1 MLGSTHGTL
10 TTDSRRARAIA
21 CGEHPAQAVH
31 GRPAG
36 AGDLDVSGRPLYAAV
51 PDLDRFFRP
60 ESVAVVGASDTE
72 GRPNTG
78 ITRQLLAWS
87 ERVGARLHP
96 VHPTRESVFGIPC
109 APSVAALPEQVD
121 LAVLLLSDPLPVIG
135 ELAEAKVK
143 FAVAFASGF
152 AETGAEGAA
161 AQERLAAAVARADGL
176 RLLGPNTNLNAF
188 ERFREDLDG
197 PAIALITQ
205 SGHQGRPLFSL
216 QELGIRLSHW
226 APTGNEADLETADFI
241 SYFAERPEV
250 GAIAAYVEG
259 LKDGRAFLLAADRA
273 ARRGVPVVA
282 VKVGRTET
290 GARTAASHT
299 GKLTGADAVVD
310 AAMRQYG
317 VIRVD
322 GLDELQDTAT
332 LLARARRHRV
342 PDSSASAPSAP
353 ASSAPGSAMSSPAAS
368 SPAVSRPALPRPEG
382 VVVYSISGGTGAHF
396 ADLATEAGLP
406 LPTLSEAKQA
416 ELHQWIPDYLSVANP
431 VDNGGHPV
439 GDWRGPRILDA
450 ILDDPAV
457 GVLICP
463 ITGPFPP
470 MSDKLAQDL
479 VAAAERTDK
488 LVCVVWG
495 SPVGTEAAYRETLL
509 GSSRV
514 ATFRTFANCITA
526 VRAHLDHTRFTAAY
540 RSPFDE
546 APRSPSPSFRKAQ
559 ALMRPG
565 QQLSEH
571 AAKQL
576 LRAYGI
582 RVPREQLVTSA
593 AAAVRA
599 ASLVGYPVVMKAS
612 GASIAHKTELG
623 LVKIG
628 LTSASQIRD
637 AYRELTD
644 IARYED
650 VSLDGVLVCQ
660 MVERGVEMVVGVTH
674 DDLFGPTV
682 TVGLG
687 GVLVEVL
694 RDSAVRVP
702 PFGEDQA
709 HAMLAELRGRALLGG
724 VRGAP
729 PADVDALVEVVL
741 RVQRMALELGD
752 QIAELDINPLMVL
765 PRGQGAV
772 ALDALAACR

>member
-10 TTDSRRARAIA
+10 TTHSRPARVVA
-21 CGEHPAQAVH
+21 CGEQPPHTVH
-31 GRPAG
+31 GMSEPHSGDGGQGAG
-36 AGDLDVSGRPLYAAV
+36 AVDRDVSGRPLHAPV

-60 ESVAVVGASDTE
+60 GSVAVIGASDSE

-78 ITRQLLAWS
+78 ITRQLIAWA

-96 VHPTRESVFGIPC
+96 VNPGRTEVFGRPC
-109 APSVAALPEQVD
+109 HATVADLPETVD
-121 LAVLLLSDPLPVIG
+121 LAVLLVGDPLPVIE

-152 AETGAEGAA
+152 AETGERGAA
-161 AQERLAAAVARADGL
+161 AQDRLAEAVERSGL

-188 ERFREDLDG
+188 EKFREDLDG

-205 SGHQGRPLFSL
+205 SGHQGRPVFSL

-226 APTGNEADLETADFI
+226 APTGNEADLETADFL
-241 SYFAERPEV
+241 SYFATRPEV

-259 LKDGRAFLLAADRA
+259 LKDGRSFLLAADRA
-273 ARRGVPVVA
+273 ARNKVPVVA

-299 GKLTGADAVVD
+299 GKLTGADGVVD
-310 AAMRQYG
+310 AAMRQFG

-322 GLDELQDTAT
+322 GLDELQDTAA
-332 LLARARRHRV
+332 LLARAKE
-342 PDSSASAPSAP
+342 PTADGIA
-353 ASSAPGSAMSSPAAS
+353 
-368 SPAVSRPALPRPEG
+368 
-382 VVVYSISGGTGAHF
+382 VYSISGGTGAHF
-396 ADLATEAGLP
+396 SDLATAAGLR
-406 LPTLSEAKQA
+406 LPTLGAAKQV
-416 ELHQWIPDYLSVANP
+416 ELHQWIPDYLNVANP
-431 VDNGGHPV
+431 IDNGGHPV
-439 GDWRGPRILDA
+439 GDWRGRKIIDA
-450 ILDDPAV
+450 ILADPSI

-479 VAAAERTDK
+479 VDAAEQTDK

-495 SPVGTEAAYRETLL
+495 SPVGTEDAYRGTLL

-526 VRAHLDHTRFTAAY
+526 VRAYLDHHRFAAGY
-540 RSPFDE
+540 RSPFED
-546 APRSPSPSFRKAQ
+546 APRIPSPSARKAK

-565 QQLSEH
+565 QPLSEH

-612 GASIAHKTELG
+612 GPQLAHKTELG
-623 LVKIG
+623 LVKVQ
-628 LTSASQIRD
+628 LTSASQVRD

-650 VSLDGVLVCQ
+650 VPLDGVLVCQ
-660 MVERGVEMVVGVTH
+660 MIERGVEMVVGITH
-674 DDLFGPTV
+674 DSLFGPTV

-694 RDSAVRVP
+694 QDVAVGIP

-709 HAMLAELRGRALLGG
+709 RAMLDELRGRALLDG

-741 RVQRMALELGD
+741 RVQRMALELDGELS
-752 QIAELDINPLMVL
+752 ELDINPLVVL
-765 PRGQGAV
+765 PRGEGAV
-772 ALDALAACR
+772 ALDALAICP

>member
-1 MLGSTHGTL
+1 MLGSTHGTF
-10 TTDSRRARAIA
+10 TTDPRRAHVVA
-21 CGEHPAQAVH
+21 CSELPPGAVH
-31 GRPAG
+31 GRAVT
-36 AGDLDVSGRPLYAAV
+36 ADDLDVSGRPLYSGV

-60 ESVAVVGASDTE
+60 NSVAVIGASDAE

-78 ITRQLLAWS
+78 ITRQLIAWA

-96 VHPTRESVFGIPC
+96 VHPTRQSVFGIPC
-109 APSVAALPEQVD
+109 FPSVADLPEQVD
-121 LAVLLLSDPLPVIG
+121 LAVLLVGDPLPVI
-135 ELAEAKVK
+135 ERLAEEKVR

-152 AETGAEGAA
+152 AETGEEGAA
-161 AQERLAAAVARADGL
+161 AQARLAAAVQRSGL

-188 ERFREDLDG
+188 EHFREDLEG
-197 PAIALITQ
+197 PAVALITQ
-205 SGHQGRPLFSL
+205 SGHQGRPVFAM
-216 QELGIRLSHW
+216 QELGVRLSHW
-226 APTGNEADLETADFI
+226 APTGNEADLETSDFI

-250 GAIAAYVEG
+250 GAIACYIEG

-299 GKLTGADAVVD
+299 GKLTGADTVVD
-310 AAMRQYG
+310 AAMRQFG

-322 GLDELQDTAT
+322 GLDELQDTAA
-332 LLARARRHRV
+332 LLARART
-342 PDSSASAPSAP
+342 
-353 ASSAPGSAMSSPAAS
+353 
-368 SPAVSRPALPRPEG
+368 PRADG
-382 VVVYSISGGTGAHF
+382 VAVYSISGGTGAHF
-396 ADLATEAGLP
+396 SDLATEAGLS
-406 LPTLSEAKQA
+406 LPTLSAAKQA
-416 ELHQWIPDYLSVANP
+416 ELHQWIPEYLNVANP
-431 VDNGGHPV
+431 IDNGGHPV
-439 GDWRGPRILDA
+439 GDWRGRKIIDA
-450 ILDDPAV
+450 ILDDPQV

-479 VAAAERTDK
+479 VDAAEQTDK

-495 SPVGTEAAYRETLL
+495 SPVGTEDAYRRTLL

-526 VRAHLDHTRFTAAY
+526 VRAHLDHHRFTTGY

-546 APRSPSPSFRKAQ
+546 APRTPSPSFRKAQ

-599 ASLVGYPVVMKAS
+599 AGLVGYPVVMKAS
-612 GASIAHKTELG
+612 GPQLAHKTELG

-628 LTSASQIRD
+628 LTSASQVRD

-650 VSLDGVLVCQ
+650 VPLDGVLVCQ
-660 MVERGVEMVVGVTH
+660 MVEPGVEMVVGVTH
-674 DDLFGPTV
+674 DALFGPTV

-694 RDSAVRVP
+694 RDVAVRVP

-709 HAMLAELRGRALLGG
+709 KAMLSELRGRALLDG
-724 VRGAP
+724 VRGAA

-752 QIAELDINPLMVL
+752 DLAELDINPLMVL

-772 ALDALAACR
+772 ALDALAVCR

>member
-10 TTDSRRARAIA
+10 TTDSRRARIIA
-21 CGEHPAQAVH
+21 CDEQRPGAAVH
-31 GRPAG
+31 GRA
-36 AGDLDVSGRPLYAAV
+36 ADVDDLDVSGRPLHADV

-60 ESVAVVGASDTE
+60 RSVAVIGASDTE

-78 ITRQLLAWS
+78 ITRQLLSWADQ
-87 ERVGARLHP
+87 VGARVHP
-96 VHPTRESVFGIPC
+96 VHPTRPAVFGIPC
-109 APSVAALPEQVD
+109 AASVADLPERVD
-121 LAVLLLSDPLPVIG
+121 LAVLLVADPLPLIA
-135 ELAEAKVK
+135 ELADAKAR

-152 AETGAEGAA
+152 AETGAAGAA
-161 AQERLAAAVARADGL
+161 AQAELAAAVRDSGL

-188 ERFREDLDG
+188 ERFRDDLQG

-205 SGHQGRPLFSL
+205 SGHQGRPVFAL

-226 APTGNEADLETADFI
+226 APTGNEADLESADFI

-250 GAIAAYVEG
+250 GAIACYVEG
-259 LKDGRAFLLAADRA
+259 LKDGRSFLLAADRA
-273 ARRGVPVVA
+273 ARRRVPVVA
-282 VKVGRTET
+282 VKVGRTQA

-299 GKLTGADAVVD
+299 GKLTGADDVVD

-322 GLDELQDTAT
+322 GLDELQDTAA
-332 LLARARRHRV
+332 LLAR
-342 PDSSASAPSAP
+342 
-353 ASSAPGSAMSSPAAS
+353 
-368 SPAVSRPALPRPEG
+368 SRPPRADG
-382 VVVYSISGGTGAHF
+382 VVVYSISGGTGAHV
-396 ADLATEAGLP
+396 ADLAAGAGLH
-406 LPTLSEAKQA
+406 LPELSAGRQA
-416 ELHQWIPDYLSVANP
+416 ELHQWIPEYLSVANP

-439 GDWRGPRILDA
+439 GDERGRKIIDA
-450 ILDDPAV
+450 ILADPEV

-470 MSDKLAQDL
+470 LSDRLVRDL
-479 VAAAERTDK
+479 VDAAETTDK

-495 SPVGTEAAYRETLL
+495 SPVGTEPAYREVLL

-514 ATFRTFANCITA
+514 ATFRTVGNCLTA
-526 VRAHLDHTRFTAAY
+526 VRAYLDHHRFVRAY
-540 RSPFDE
+540 RSPFEE
-546 APRSPSPSFRKAQ
+546 APRSPSPSFRKAR
-559 ALMRPG
+559 ALLRPG

-571 AAKQL
+571 AAQQL

-593 AAAVRA
+593 AGAVRA
-599 ASLVGYPVVMKAS
+599 AGQVGYPVVMKAS
-612 GASIAHKTELG
+612 GTRIAHKTELG
-623 LVKIG
+623 LVRIG
-628 LTSASQIRD
+628 LTSASQVRD

-644 IARYED
+644 TARYED

-694 RDSAVRVP
+694 RDTAVRVP
-702 PFGEDQA
+702 PFGEEQA
-709 HAMLAELRGRALLGG
+709 RDMLGELRGRALLDG
-724 VRGAP
+724 VRGRP
-729 PADVDALVEVVL
+729 PADLDALVEVVL
-741 RVQRMALELGD
+741 RVQRMALELGGEL
-752 QIAELDINPLMVL
+752 AELDINPLMVL
-765 PRGQGAV
+765 PQGQGAV
-772 ALDALAACR
+772 ALDALAVCR

>member
-1 MLGSTHGTL
+1 MLGSTHGTF
-10 TTDSRRARAIA
+10 TTDLRARVVA
-21 CGEHPAQAVH
+21 CGEHPGPATAVVH
-31 GRPAG
+31 GVA
-36 AGDLDVSGRPLYAAV
+36 AVEGDVDVSGRALHTPV

-60 ESVAVVGASDTE
+60 GSVAVVGASDAE

-78 ITRQLLAWS
+78 ITRQLIAWA
-87 ERVGARLHP
+87 ERVGARLVP
-96 VHPTRESVFGIPC
+96 VHPTRTTVFGIDC
-109 APSVAALPEQVD
+109 VPSVGTLPEPVD
-121 LAVLLLSDPLPVIG
+121 LAVLLVADPLPVIE
-135 ELAEAKVK
+135 ELAEAKVR

-152 AETGAEGAA
+152 AETGGEGAA
-161 AQERLAAAVARADGL
+161 AQERLADAVRRSGI

-188 ERFREDLDG
+188 ERFRDDLDG

-205 SGHQGRPLFSL
+205 SGHQGRPVHTL
-216 QELGIRLSHW
+216 QELGVRLSHW

-241 SYFAERPEV
+241 SYFATRPEV
-250 GAIAAYVEG
+250 GAIACYVEG
-259 LKDGRAFLLAADRA
+259 LKDGRSFLLAADRA
-273 ARRGVPVVA
+273 AREGVPVVT

-290 GARTAASHT
+290 GARMAASHT
-299 GKLTGADAVVD
+299 GKLTGADQVVD

-322 GLDELQDTAT
+322 GLDQLQDTAA
-332 LLARARRHRV
+332 LLARARKPV
-342 PDSSASAPSAP
+342 TD
-353 ASSAPGSAMSSPAAS
+353 
-368 SPAVSRPALPRPEG
+368 G

-396 ADLATEAGLP
+396 SDLATAAGLH
-406 LPTLSEAKQA
+406 LPTLPEAKQD
-416 ELHQWIPDYLSVANP
+416 ELHQWIPDYLNVANP

-439 GDWRGPRILDA
+439 GDWRGRKIIDA
-450 ILDDPAV
+450 ILADPAV

-479 VAAAERTDK
+479 VDAAEATDK

-514 ATFRTFANCITA
+514 ATFRTFSNCIGA
-526 VRAHLDHTRFTAAY
+526 VKAYLDHHRFTTAY

-546 APRSPSPSFRKAQ
+546 APRTPSPSFRKAQ

-565 QQLSEH
+565 RQLSEH

-599 ASLVGYPVVMKAS
+599 AGLVGYPVVMKAS
-612 GASIAHKTELG
+612 GAQLAHKTELG
-623 LVKIG
+623 LVKVG
-628 LTSASQIRD
+628 LTSASQVRD

-644 IARYED
+644 IARYEGVD
-650 VSLDGVLVCQ
+650 LDGILVCQ
-660 MVERGVEMVVGVTH
+660 MVGRGIEMVVGVTR
-674 DDLFGPTV
+674 DPLFGPTV

-694 RDSAVRVP
+694 NDAAVRVP
-702 PFGEDQA
+702 PFGEAQA
-709 HAMLAELRGRALLGG
+709 RDMLGELRGQALLKG

-741 RVQRMALELGD
+741 RVQRMALELDGD
-752 QIAELDINPLMVL
+752 LAELDINPLMVL

-772 ALDALAACR
+772 ALDALAVCR

>member
-10 TTDSRRARAIA
+10 TTDSRRARVIA
-21 CGEHPAQAVH
+21 CGEPPAPAVH
-31 GRPAG
+31 GRPADVD
-36 AGDLDVSGRPLYAAV
+36 DLDVSGRPLYADV
-51 PDLDRFFRP
+51 PDLDRLFRP
-60 ESVAVVGASDTE
+60 ESVAVIGASDAE
-72 GRPNTG
+72 GRPHTG
-78 ITRQLLAWS
+78 ITRQLLGWA
-87 ERVGARLHP
+87 ERVGARLYP
-96 VHPTRESVFGIPC
+96 VHPTRASVFGIPC
-109 APSVAALPEQVD
+109 LPSVADLPEQVD
-121 LAVLLLSDPLPVIG
+121 LAALLVADPLPVVE
-135 ELAEAKVK
+135 ELAEAKAR

-152 AETGAEGAA
+152 AETGARGAL
-161 AQERLAAAVARADGL
+161 AQARLSAAVARSGI

-188 ERFREDLDG
+188 ERFRDDLDG

-205 SGHQGRPLFSL
+205 SGHQGRPVFAL

-226 APTGNEADLETADFI
+226 APTGNEADLETADFL
-241 SYFAERPEV
+241 SYFAELPEV
-250 GAIAAYVEG
+250 GAIACYVEG
-259 LKDGRAFLLAADRA
+259 LKDGRSFLLAADRA

-310 AAMRQYG
+310 AAMRQFG

-322 GLDELQDTAT
+322 GLDQLQDTAA
-332 LLARARRHRV
+332 LLARAR
-342 PDSSASAPSAP
+342 APLAD
-353 ASSAPGSAMSSPAAS
+353 
-368 SPAVSRPALPRPEG
+368 G
-382 VVVYSISGGTGAHF
+382 VVVCSISGGTGAHV
-396 ADLATEAGLP
+396 ADLATGAGLR
-406 LPTLSEAKQA
+406 LPVLSDAKQA
-416 ELHQWIPDYLSVANP
+416 ELHQWIPEYLSVANP

-439 GDWRGPRILDA
+439 GDERGRKIIDA
-450 ILDDPAV
+450 LLDDPEV

-470 MSDKLAQDL
+470 LSDRLVQDL
-479 VAAAERTDK
+479 VDAAERTDK

-495 SPVGTEAAYRETLL
+495 SPVGTEPAYREVLL

-514 ATFRTFANCITA
+514 ATFRTVGNCLAA
-526 VRAHLDHTRFTAAY
+526 VRAHLDHHRFVRGY

-546 APRSPSPSFRKAQ
+546 APRATSPSFRKAQ

-565 QQLSEH
+565 RQLSEH

-599 ASLVGYPVVMKAS
+599 AGLVGYPVVMKAS
-612 GASIAHKTELG
+612 GAQIAHKTELG

-628 LTSASQIRD
+628 LTSASQVRD
-637 AYRELTD
+637 AYRELTE

-709 HAMLAELRGRALLGG
+709 RTMLTELRGRALLDG
-724 VRGAP
+724 VRGRP

-741 RVQRMALELGD
+741 RVQRLALELGD
-752 QIAELDINPLMVL
+752 ELAELDINPLMVL

-772 ALDALAACR
+772 ALDALAVCR

>member
-1 MLGSTHGTL
+1 MLGSTHGTF
-10 TTDSRRARAIA
+10 TTGLRARVEA
-21 CGEHPAQAVH
+21 CGESPRTAVH
-31 GRPAG
+31 GHAAAP
-36 AGDLDVSGRPLYAAV
+36 GDRDVSGRALYAEV

-60 ESVAVVGASDTE
+60 RSVAVVGASDAE

-78 ITRQLLAWS
+78 ITRQLLAWA
-87 ERVGARLHP
+87 ERVGAELVP
-96 VHPTRESVFGIPC
+96 VHPTRTSVFGLAC
-109 APSVAALPEQVD
+109 VPSVKELPGPVD
-121 LAVLLLSDPLPVIG
+121 LAVLLVADPLPVVEELG
-135 ELAEAKVK
+135 EAGVR

-152 AETGAEGAA
+152 AETGADGAA
-161 AQERLAAAVARADGL
+161 AQRRLAEAVRRTGV

-188 ERFREDLDG
+188 ERFRDDLDG
-197 PAIALITQ
+197 PAVALITQ
-205 SGHQGRPLFSL
+205 SGHQGRPVFTL
-216 QELGIRLSHW
+216 QELGVRLSHW
-226 APTGNEADLETADFI
+226 APTGNEADLETADFL
-241 SYFAERPEV
+241 SYFATLPEV

-259 LKDGRAFLLAADRA
+259 LKDGRSFLLAADRA
-273 ARRGVPVVA
+273 AREGVPVVA

-299 GKLTGADAVVD
+299 GKLTGADRVVD
-310 AAMRQYG
+310 AAMRQFG

-322 GLDELQDTAT
+322 GLDQLQDTAA
-332 LLARARRHRV
+332 LLARARR
-342 PDSSASAPSAP
+342 PLA
-353 ASSAPGSAMSSPAAS
+353 
-368 SPAVSRPALPRPEG
+368 EG

-396 ADLATEAGLP
+396 ADLATAAGLS
-406 LPTLSEAKQA
+406 LPTLTRAKQD
-416 ELHQWIPDYLSVANP
+416 ELHQWIPEYLRVANP

-439 GDWRGPRILDA
+439 GDWRGRKIIDA
-450 ILDDPAV
+450 ILADPSV

-479 VAAAERTDK
+479 VDAAEATDK

-495 SPVGTEAAYRETLL
+495 SPVGTEDAYRTTLL

-514 ATFRTFANCITA
+514 ATFRTFANCIGA
-526 VRAHLDHTRFTAAY
+526 VKAYLDHHRFTTGY

-546 APRSPSPSFRKAQ
+546 APRTPSPSFRKAQ

-565 QQLSEH
+565 QRLSEH

-599 ASLVGYPVVMKAS
+599 AGLVGYPVVMKAS
-612 GASIAHKTELG
+612 GGQLAHKTELG
-623 LVKIG
+623 LVKVG
-628 LTSASQIRD
+628 LTSASQVRD
-637 AYRELTD
+637 AYRDLTD
-644 IARYED
+644 IARYEGID
-650 VSLDGVLVCQ
+650 LDGVLVCQ
-660 MVERGVEMVVGVTH
+660 MVGKGVEMVVGVTR
-674 DDLFGPTV
+674 DELFGPTV

-694 RDSAVRVP
+694 NDTAVRVP
-702 PFGEDQA
+702 PFGEREA
-709 HAMLAELRGRALLGG
+709 RSMPAELRGRALLDG

-741 RVQRMALELGD
+741 RVQRMALELDGD
-752 QIAELDINPLMVL
+752 LAELDINPLMVL

-772 ALDALAACR
+772 ALDALAVCR

>member
-10 TTDSRRARAIA
+10 TTDFRARVEA
-21 CGEHPAQAVH
+21 CGESPRTAVH
-31 GRPAG
+31 SSAPPSPEDTA
-36 AGDLDVSGRPLYAAV
+36 ALDVSGRPLHADV

-60 ESVAVVGASDTE
+60 ESVAVVGASDAD

-78 ITRQLLAWS
+78 ITRQLIAWAQ
-87 ERVGARLHP
+87 RVGARIHP
-96 VHPTRESVFGIPC
+96 VHPTRESVFGLPC
-109 APSVAALPEQVD
+109 VPSVADLPEQVD
-121 LAVLLLSDPLPVIG
+121 LAVLLVGDPLPVIE
-135 ELAEAKVK
+135 ELAGTKVK

-152 AETGAEGAA
+152 AETGDAGAA
-161 AQERLAAAVARADGL
+161 AQARLTAAVGRSGL

-188 ERFREDLDG
+188 EEFREDLTG

-205 SGHQGRPLFSL
+205 SGHQGRPVYTL

-226 APTGNEADLETADFI
+226 APTGNEADLETSDFI
-241 SYFAERPEV
+241 SYFAEQPEV
-250 GAIAAYVEG
+250 GAIACYVEG
-259 LKDGRAFLLAADRA
+259 LKDGRSFLLAADRA
-273 ARRGVPVVA
+273 ARSGVPVVA

-290 GARTAASHT
+290 GARMAASHT
-299 GKLTGADAVVD
+299 GKLTGADTVVD
-310 AAMRQYG
+310 AAMRQFG

-322 GLDELQDTAT
+322 GLDELQDTAA
-332 LLARARRHRV
+332 LLARARR
-342 PDSSASAPSAP
+342 PQA
-353 ASSAPGSAMSSPAAS
+353 
-368 SPAVSRPALPRPEG
+368 EG

-396 ADLATEAGLP
+396 SDLATEAGLS
-406 LPTLSEAKQA
+406 LPTLDQAKQD
-416 ELHQWIPDYLSVANP
+416 ELHQWIPQYLNVANP

-439 GDWRGPRILDA
+439 GDWRGRKIIDA
-450 ILDDPAV
+450 ILADPSV

-479 VAAAERTDK
+479 VDAAEQSDK
-488 LVCVVWG
+488 LICVIWG
-495 SPVGTEAAYRETLL
+495 SPVGTEDAYRTTLL

-514 ATFRTFANCITA
+514 ATFRTFGNCITA
-526 VRAHLDHTRFTAAY
+526 VRAYLGHHRFTSGY

-546 APRSPSPSFRKAQ
+546 APRTPSPSYRKAQ

-599 ASLVGYPVVMKAS
+599 AGLVGYPVVMKAS
-612 GASIAHKTELG
+612 GPQLGHKTELG

-644 IARYED
+644 IARYEN
-650 VSLDGVLVCQ
+650 VPLDGILVCQ
-660 MVERGVEMVVGVTH
+660 MVERGVEMVVGVTQ

-694 RDSAVRVP
+694 NDAAVRVP

-709 HAMLAELRGRALLGG
+709 RAMLTELRGHALLEG

-729 PADVDALVEVVL
+729 PADVDALVEVIL
-741 RVQRMALELGD
+741 RIQRMALELGD
-752 QIAELDINPLMVL
+752 ELSELDINPLMVL

-772 ALDALAACR
+772 ALDALAICR

>member
-10 TTDSRRARAIA
+10 TTDSRRARVIA
-21 CGEHPAQAVH
+21 CGEQPGPAVH
-31 GRPAG
+31 GRPADV
-36 AGDLDVSGRPLYAAV
+36 GDLDVSGRPLYADV

-60 ESVAVVGASDTE
+60 ESVAVVGASDAE

-78 ITRQLLAWS
+78 ITRQLVEWAG
-87 ERVGARLHP
+87 RVGARLHP
-96 VHPTRESVFGIPC
+96 VHPTRPSVFGIPC
-109 APSVAALPEQVD
+109 LPSVADLPEQVD
-121 LAVLLLSDPLPVIG
+121 LAVLLVSDPVPVI
-135 ELAEAKVK
+135 ERLAEAKVR
-143 FAVAFASGF
+143 FAVVFASGF
-152 AETGAEGAA
+152 AETGADGLAAQDRLTAA
-161 AQERLAAAVARADGL
+161 ARRTGI

-188 ERFREDLDG
+188 ERFRDDLEG

-205 SGHQGRPLFSL
+205 SGHQGRPVFAL
-216 QELGIRLSHW
+216 QELGVRLSHW
-226 APTGNEADLETADFI
+226 APTGNEADLESADFL

-250 GAIAAYVEG
+250 GAVACYLEG
-259 LKDGRAFLLAADRA
+259 LKDGRSFLLAADRA

-299 GKLTGADAVVD
+299 GKLTGADTVVD
-310 AAMRQYG
+310 AAMRQFG

-322 GLDELQDTAT
+322 ALDELQDTAA
-332 LLARARRHRV
+332 LLARAR
-342 PDSSASAPSAP
+342 P
-353 ASSAPGSAMSSPAAS
+353 
-368 SPAVSRPALPRPEG
+368 PRADG

-396 ADLATEAGLP
+396 ADLATEAGLT
-406 LPTLSEAKQA
+406 LPALSAAKQA
-416 ELHQWIPDYLSVANP
+416 ELHQWIPGYLNVANP

-439 GDWRGPRILDA
+439 GDHRGRKIIDA
-450 ILDDPAV
+450 ILDDPSV

-463 ITGPFPP
+463 VTGPFPP
-470 MSDKLAQDL
+470 LSDRLVRDL
-479 VAAAERTDK
+479 VDAAERTDK

-495 SPVGTEAAYRETLL
+495 SPVGTEPAYREVLL

-514 ATFRTFANCITA
+514 ATFRTVGNCITA
-526 VRAHLDHTRFTAAY
+526 VRAYLAHHRFTAGY

-546 APRSPSPSFRKAQ
+546 APRTPSPSFRKAR

-599 ASLVGYPVVMKAS
+599 AGLVGYPVVMKAS
-612 GASIAHKTELG
+612 GARIAHKTELG
-623 LVKIG
+623 LVRIG
-628 LTSASQIRD
+628 LTSASQVRD

-644 IARYED
+644 TARFEG
-650 VSLDGVLVCQ
+650 VALDGVLVCQ
-660 MVERGVEMVVGVTH
+660 MVERGVEMVIGVTH
-674 DDLFGPTV
+674 DELFGPTV

-694 RDSAVRVP
+694 RDVAVRVP
-702 PFGEDQA
+702 PFGEDEA
-709 HAMLAELRGRALLGG
+709 RNLLGDLRGRALLDG
-724 VRGAP
+724 VRGRP
-729 PADVDALVEVVL
+729 PADVEALVEVVL
-741 RVQRMALELGD
+741 RVQRMALELGSD
-752 QIAELDINPLMVL
+752 LAELDINPLVVL
-765 PRGQGAV
+765 ERGQGAV
-772 ALDALAACR
+772 ALDALAVCR

>member
-10 TTDSRRARAIA
+10 TTDFRARVVA
-21 CGEHPAQAVH
+21 CGEQPAPGAVH
-31 GRPAG
+31 GRAAG
-36 AGDLDVSGRPLYAAV
+36 EGDLDVSGRPLYADV

-60 ESVAVVGASDTE
+60 ESVAVVGASDAE

-78 ITRQLLAWS
+78 ITRQLLDWAK
-87 ERVGARLHP
+87 RVGARIHP
-96 VHPTRESVFGIPC
+96 VHPTRDTVFGLPC
-109 APSVAALPEQVD
+109 VASVADLPEQVD
-121 LAVLLLSDPLPVIG
+121 LAVLLVGDPIPVIE
-135 ELAEAKVK
+135 ELAESKVK

-152 AETGAEGAA
+152 AETGEQGAA
-161 AQERLAAAVARADGL
+161 AQERLAAAVKRSGI

-188 ERFREDLDG
+188 ERFRDDLDG

-205 SGHQGRPLFSL
+205 SGHQGRPVFTL
-216 QELGIRLSHW
+216 QELGVRLSHW
-226 APTGNEADLETADFI
+226 APTGNEADLETSDFI

-250 GAIAAYVEG
+250 GAIACYVEG

-273 ARRGVPVVA
+273 ARAGVPVVA
-282 VKVGRTET
+282 VKVGRTEA
-290 GARTAASHT
+290 GARMAASHT
-299 GKLTGADAVVD
+299 GKLTGADDVVD

-322 GLDELQDTAT
+322 GLDQLQDTAA
-332 LLARARRHRV
+332 LLARART
-342 PDSSASAPSAP
+342 
-353 ASSAPGSAMSSPAAS
+353 
-368 SPAVSRPALPRPEG
+368 PRADG

-396 ADLATEAGLP
+396 SDLATAAGLRLPP
-406 LPTLSEAKQA
+406 LSAAKQA
-416 ELHQWIPDYLSVANP
+416 ELHEWIPPYLNVANP

-439 GDWRGPRILDA
+439 GDWRGRKIIDA
-450 ILDDPAV
+450 ILADPSV

-479 VAAAERTDK
+479 VDAAEQTDK

-495 SPVGTEAAYRETLL
+495 SPLGTEAAYRETLL
-509 GSSRV
+509 GSDRV
-514 ATFRTFANCITA
+514 ATFRTFANCIGA
-526 VRAHLDHTRFTAAY
+526 VKAYLSHHRFTTGY

-546 APRSPSPSFRKAQ
+546 APRVPSPSFRKAQ

-599 ASLVGYPVVMKAS
+599 AGLVGYPVVMKAS
-612 GASIAHKTELG
+612 GARLAHKTELG
-623 LVKIG
+623 LVKVG

-644 IARYED
+644 IARYEGVD
-650 VSLDGVLVCQ
+650 LDGILVCQ
-660 MVERGVEMVVGVTH
+660 MVERGVEMVVGVGH
-674 DDLFGPTV
+674 DSLFGPTV

-694 RDSAVRVP
+694 GDAAVRVP
-702 PFGEDQA
+702 PFGEGQA
-709 HAMLAELRGRALLGG
+709 RDMLDELRGRALLDG
-724 VRGAP
+724 VRGGP
-729 PADVDALVEVVL
+729 PLDVDALVEVVL

-752 QIAELDINPLMVL
+752 ELSELDINPIMVL

-772 ALDALAACR
+772 ALDALAICR

>member
-10 TTDSRRARAIA
+10 TTGSRRARVIA
-21 CGEHPAQAVH
+21 CGEQPGPAVH
-31 GRPAG
+31 GHPADEEG
-36 AGDLDVSGRPLYAAV
+36 LDVSGRPLYADV
-51 PDLDRFFRP
+51 PDLERFFRP

-96 VHPTRESVFGIPC
+96 VHPTRADVFGLPC
-109 APSVAALPEQVD
+109 VPSVAELPEQVD
-121 LAVLLLSDPLPVIG
+121 LAVLLVADPLPLI
-135 ELAEAKVK
+135 EQLAEKKVK

-152 AETGAEGAA
+152 AETGPEGAI
-161 AQERLAAAVARADGL
+161 AQGKLTAAVERAGL

-188 ERFREDLDG
+188 EKFRTDLEG

-205 SGHQGRPLFSL
+205 SGHQGRPVFAL
-216 QELGIRLSHW
+216 QELGVRLSHW

-250 GAIAAYVEG
+250 GAIACYVEG

-282 VKVGRTET
+282 VKVGRTEA
-290 GARTAASHT
+290 GSRTAASHT
-299 GKLTGADAVVD
+299 GKLTGADDVVD

-322 GLDELQDTAT
+322 ALDELQDTAT
-332 LLARARRHRV
+332 LLARAKPPLADGV
-342 PDSSASAPSAP
+342 
-353 ASSAPGSAMSSPAAS
+353 
-368 SPAVSRPALPRPEG
+368 AVYA
-382 VVVYSISGGTGAHF
+382 ISGGTGAHV
-396 ADLATEAGLP
+396 ADLATTAGLR
-406 LPTLSEAKQA
+406 LPTLDPAKQA
-416 ELHQWIPDYLSVANP
+416 ELHQWIPEFLSVANP

-439 GDWRGPRILDA
+439 GDHRGRRIIDA
-450 ILDDPAV
+450 ILADPAV
-457 GVLICP
+457 GVLVCP

-470 MSDKLAQDL
+470 LSDRLVADL
-479 VAAAERTDK
+479 VAAAEETDK

-495 SPVGTEAAYRETLL
+495 SPVGTEHAYRDVLL
-509 GSSRV
+509 GSRRV
-514 ATFRTFANCITA
+514 ATFRTVPGCLKA
-526 VRAHLDHTRFTAAY
+526 VKSYLDHHRFTRDY
-540 RSPFDE
+540 RSPFDR
-546 APRSPSPSFRKAQ
+546 APRTPSPSFRKARE
-559 ALMRPG
+559 LMRPG
-565 QQLSEH
+565 EQLSEH

-593 AAAVRA
+593 AGAVRA

-612 GASIAHKTELG
+612 GARIAHKTELG
-623 LVKIG
+623 LVKVG
-628 LTSASQIRD
+628 LTSASQVRD
-637 AYRELTD
+637 SYRELTD

-650 VSLDGVLVCQ
+650 VALDGVLVCQ
-660 MVERGVEMVVGVTH
+660 MVERGVEMVVGISH
-674 DDLFGPTV
+674 DTLFGPTV

-694 RDSAVRVP
+694 HDTAVRVP

-709 HAMLAELRGRALLGG
+709 RDMLENLRGRALLAG
-724 VRGAP
+724 VRGRP
-729 PADVDALVEVVL
+729 PADVDALVETIL
-741 RVQRMALELGD
+741 RVQRMSLELVD
-752 QIAELDINPLMVL
+752 EIAELDINPLVVL

-772 ALDALAACR
+772 ALDALAVCR

>member
-10 TTDSRRARAIA
+10 TTDFRARVHA
-21 CGEHPAQAVH
+21 CGESPRTAVH
-31 GRPAG
+31 STAAPTAQD
-36 AGDLDVSGRPLYAAV
+36 AVAVDVSGRPLHADV

-60 ESVAVVGASDTE
+60 ESVAVVGASDAE

-78 ITRQLLAWS
+78 ITRQLIAWA
-87 ERVGARLHP
+87 ERVGARIHP
-96 VHPTRESVFGIPC
+96 VHPTRPTVFGLPC
-109 APSVAALPEQVD
+109 HASVAELPEQVD
-121 LAVLLLSDPLPVIG
+121 LAVLLVADPLPVIE
-135 ELAEAKVK
+135 ELAETKVK

-152 AETGAEGAA
+152 AETGDAGAA
-161 AQERLAAAVARADGL
+161 AQARLSAAVQRSGL

-188 ERFREDLDG
+188 EQFRDDLDG

-205 SGHQGRPLFSL
+205 SGHQGRPVYTL

-226 APTGNEADLETADFI
+226 APTGNEADLETSDFI
-241 SYFAERPEV
+241 SYFAEQPEV
-250 GAIAAYVEG
+250 GAIACYVEG
-259 LKDGRAFLLAADRA
+259 LKDGRSFLLAADRA
-273 ARRGVPVVA
+273 ARAGVPVVA

-290 GARTAASHT
+290 GARMAASHT
-299 GKLTGADAVVD
+299 GKLTGADTVVD
-310 AAMRQYG
+310 AAMRQFG

-322 GLDELQDTAT
+322 GLDELQDTAA
-332 LLARARRHRV
+332 LLARART
-342 PDSSASAPSAP
+342 PKAD
-353 ASSAPGSAMSSPAAS
+353 
-368 SPAVSRPALPRPEG
+368 G

-396 ADLATEAGLP
+396 SDLATEAGLT
-406 LPTLSEAKQA
+406 LPTLSQAKQD
-416 ELHQWIPDYLSVANP
+416 ELHQWIPEYLNVANP

-439 GDWRGPRILDA
+439 GDWRGRKIIDA
-450 ILDDPAV
+450 ILADPAV

-470 MSDKLAQDL
+470 MSDRLAQDL
-479 VAAAERTDK
+479 VDAAEASDK
-488 LVCVVWG
+488 LICVIWG
-495 SPVGTEAAYRETLL
+495 SPVGTEDAYRRVLL

-514 ATFRTFANCITA
+514 ATFRTFGNCITA
-526 VRAHLDHTRFTAAY
+526 VRAYLGHHRFTAAY
-540 RSPFDE
+540 RSPFED
-546 APRSPSPSFRKAQ
+546 APRTPSPSYRKAQ

-599 ASLVGYPVVMKAS
+599 AGLVGYPVVMKAS
-612 GASIAHKTELG
+612 GPQLAHKTELG

-644 IARYED
+644 IARYEN
-650 VSLDGVLVCQ
+650 VPLDGILVCQ
-660 MVERGVEMVVGVTH
+660 MVERGVEMVVGVTQ

-694 RDSAVRVP
+694 HDAAVRVP

-709 HAMLAELRGRALLGG
+709 RAMLGELRGHALLEG

-741 RVQRMALELGD
+741 RIQRMALELGGSLS
-752 QIAELDINPLMVL
+752 ELDINPLMVL

-772 ALDALAACR
+772 ALDALAICR

>member
-10 TTDSRRARAIA
+10 TTDSRRARVIA
-21 CGEHPAQAVH
+21 CGEQPGPAVH
-31 GRPAG
+31 GRPADVD
-36 AGDLDVSGRPLYAAV
+36 DLDVGGRPLYAGV

-60 ESVAVVGASDTE
+60 ESVAVIGASDAE

-78 ITRQLLAWS
+78 ITRQLMSWAD
-87 ERVGARLHP
+87 RVGARLYP
-96 VHPTRESVFGIPC
+96 VHPTRTTVFDVPC
-109 APSVAALPEQVD
+109 FPSVADLSEQVD
-121 LAVLLLSDPLPVIG
+121 LAVVLVADPLPVI
-135 ELAEAKVK
+135 EQLAEAKVK

-152 AETGAEGAA
+152 AETGEEGAL
-161 AQERLAAAVARADGL
+161 AQQQLAAAVGRSGL

-188 ERFREDLDG
+188 EKFREDLDG

-205 SGHQGRPLFSL
+205 SGHQGRPVFAL

-250 GAIAAYVEG
+250 GAIACYLEG

-273 ARRGVPVVA
+273 ARRKVPVVA

-299 GKLTGADAVVD
+299 GKLTGADTVVD

-317 VIRVD
+317 VLRVD
-322 GLDELQDTAT
+322 GLDELQDTAS
-332 LLARARRHRV
+332 LLARAKPPV
-342 PDSSASAPSAP
+342 AD
-353 ASSAPGSAMSSPAAS
+353 
-368 SPAVSRPALPRPEG
+368 G

-396 ADLATEAGLP
+396 ADLASEAGLH
-406 LPTLSEAKQA
+406 LPQLSTARQS
-416 ELHQWIPDYLSVANP
+416 ELHEWIPPYLSVANP

-439 GDWRGPRILDA
+439 GDWRGRKIIDA
-450 ILDDPAV
+450 ILDDPEV
-457 GVLICP
+457 GVLVCP

-470 MSDKLAQDL
+470 LSDKLVEDL

-495 SPVGTEAAYRETLL
+495 SPVGTEPAYRDVLL

-514 ATFRTFANCITA
+514 ATFRTVGNCITA
-526 VRAHLDHTRFTAAY
+526 LRAYFSHHRFVHAY

-546 APRSPSPSFRKAQ
+546 APRTLSPSFRKAQ

-599 ASLVGYPVVMKAS
+599 AGLVGYPVVMKAS
-612 GASIAHKTELG
+612 GGEIAHKTELG
-623 LVKIG
+623 LVKVG
-628 LTSASQIRD
+628 LTSASQVRD

-650 VSLDGVLVCQ
+650 VTLDGVLVCQ
-660 MVERGVEMVVGVTH
+660 MVERGVEMVVGVTQ

-694 RDSAVRVP
+694 RDVAVRVP

-709 HAMLAELRGRALLGG
+709 ADMLGELRGRPLLDG
-724 VRGAP
+724 VRGRP
-729 PADVDALVEVVL
+729 PADLDALVEVIL

-752 QIAELDINPLMVL
+752 VLSELDINPLMVL

-772 ALDALAACR
+772 ALDALAVCR

>member
-10 TTDSRRARAIA
+10 TTDSRRARVIA
-21 CGEHPAQAVH
+21 CGEQPSPVVH
-31 GRPAG
+31 GRPAEVD
-36 AGDLDVSGRPLYAAV
+36 DLDVSGRPLYAAV

-60 ESVAVVGASDTE
+60 GSMAVIGASDAE

-78 ITRQLLAWS
+78 ITRQLIGWA

-96 VHPTRESVFGIPC
+96 VHPTRRSVFGLPC
-109 APSVAALPEQVD
+109 LPSVADLPEQVD
-121 LAVLLLSDPLPVIG
+121 LAVLLVGDPLPVIG
-135 ELAEAKVK
+135 ELAEAKVR

-161 AQERLAAAVARADGL
+161 AQTRLAAAVRGSGL

-188 ERFREDLDG
+188 ENFRDDLDG

-205 SGHQGRPLFSL
+205 SGHQGRPVFAM
-216 QELGIRLSHW
+216 QQLGVRISHW

-241 SYFAERPEV
+241 SYFSERPEV
-250 GAIAAYVEG
+250 GAIACYVEG
-259 LKDGRAFLLAADRA
+259 LKDGRSFLLAADRA
-273 ARRGVPVVA
+273 ARRKVPVVA

-299 GKLTGADAVVD
+299 GKLTGADTVVD
-310 AAMRQYG
+310 AAMRQFG

-322 GLDELQDTAT
+322 GLDELQDTAA
-332 LLARARRHRV
+332 LLARAR
-342 PDSSASAPSAP
+342 PPQAD
-353 ASSAPGSAMSSPAAS
+353 
-368 SPAVSRPALPRPEG
+368 G

-396 ADLATEAGLP
+396 ADLATEAGLD
-406 LPTLSEAKQA
+406 LPVLSEAKQA
-416 ELHQWIPDYLSVANP
+416 ELHTWIPEYLNVANP

-439 GDWRGPRILDA
+439 GDWRGRKIIDA
-450 ILDDPAV
+450 ILADPAV
-457 GVLICP
+457 GVLVCP

-479 VAAAERTDK
+479 VDAAEQTDK

-526 VRAHLDHTRFTAAY
+526 VRAHLDHARFTAAY

-546 APRSPSPSFRKAQ
+546 APRTPSPSFRKAQ

-571 AAKQL
+571 GAKQL

-599 ASLVGYPVVMKAS
+599 ASQVGYPVVMKAS
-612 GASIAHKTELG
+612 GAQIAHKTELG

-628 LTSASQIRD
+628 LTSASQVRD

-644 IARYED
+644 IARYEGI
-650 VSLDGVLVCQ
+650 SLDGVLVCQ

-674 DDLFGPTV
+674 DQLFGPTV

-694 RDSAVRVP
+694 RDTAVRVP
-702 PFGEDQA
+702 PFGDDQA
-709 HAMLAELRGRALLGG
+709 RAMLSELRGRALLDG
-724 VRGAP
+724 VRGGP
-729 PADVDALVEVVL
+729 PVDVDALVEVVI

-752 QIAELDINPLMVL
+752 EISELDINPLMVL

-772 ALDALAACR
+772 ALDALVMCR

>member
-1 MLGSTHGTL
+1 MLGSTYGTL
-10 TTDSRRARAIA
+10 TTDSRRARVIA
-21 CGEHPAQAVH
+21 CGEQPGPAVH
-31 GRPAG
+31 GRAG
-36 AGDLDVSGRPLYAAV
+36 TEELDVSGRPLHSDV

-60 ESVAVVGASDTE
+60 ESVAVVGASDAE

-78 ITRQLLAWS
+78 ITRQLMGWA
-87 ERVGARLHP
+87 ERVGARLYP
-96 VHPTRESVFGIPC
+96 VHPTRETVFGLPC
-109 APSVAALPEQVD
+109 SPSIAELPEQVD
-121 LAVLLLSDPLPVIG
+121 LAVLLVADPLPVI
-135 ELAEAKVK
+135 EQLADTKVK

-152 AETGAEGAA
+152 AETGDEGAA
-161 AQERLAAAVARADGL
+161 AQARLSAAVERSGL

-188 ERFREDLDG
+188 ERFREDLEG

-205 SGHQGRPLFSL
+205 SGHQGRPVFSL

-241 SYFAERPEV
+241 SYFAQRPEV
-250 GAIAAYVEG
+250 GAIACYVEG
-259 LKDGRAFLLAADRA
+259 LKDGRSFLLAADRA
-273 ARRGVPVVA
+273 AREGVPVVA

-299 GKLTGADAVVD
+299 GKLTGADTVVD
-310 AAMRQYG
+310 AAMRQFG

-322 GLDELQDTAT
+322 GLDELQDTSA
-332 LLARARRHRV
+332 LLARAK
-342 PDSSASAPSAP
+342 PPQAD
-353 ASSAPGSAMSSPAAS
+353 
-368 SPAVSRPALPRPEG
+368 G

-396 ADLATEAGLP
+396 SDLATEAGLQ
-406 LPTLSEAKQA
+406 LPTLPQEKQE

-439 GDWRGPRILDA
+439 GDWRGRKIIDA
-450 ILDDPAV
+450 ILADPSV

-479 VAAAERTDK
+479 VDAAEQTDK

-495 SPVGTEAAYRETLL
+495 SPVGTEDAYRTTLL

-526 VRAHLDHTRFTAAY
+526 VRAYLDHHRFTASY
-540 RSPFDE
+540 VSPFDE
-546 APRSPSPSFRKAQ
+546 APRTPSPSFRKAQ

-565 QQLSEH
+565 HQLSEH

-612 GASIAHKTELG
+612 APQLAHKSEFG
-623 LVKIG
+623 LVKVG
-628 LTSASQIRD
+628 LTSASQVRD

-644 IARYED
+644 IARYEGIE
-650 VSLDGVLVCQ
+650 LDGVLVCQ

-694 RDSAVRVP
+694 RDTAVAVP
-702 PFGEDQA
+702 PFGESQARAVLDQ
-709 HAMLAELRGRALLGG
+709 LRGRALLDG

-729 PADVDALVEVVL
+729 PVDIDALVEVIL

-752 QIAELDINPLMVL
+752 DLAELDINPLMVL

-772 ALDALAACR
+772 ALDALAVCH

>member
-10 TTDSRRARAIA
+10 TTDFRARVVA
-21 CGEHPAQAVH
+21 CGEEPHAAVH
-31 GRPAG
+31 SMA
-36 AGDLDVSGRPLYAAV
+36 AAAAEGDLDVSGRPLHAPV

-60 ESVAVVGASDTE
+60 ESVAVIGASDTE

-78 ITRQLLAWS
+78 ITRQLIAWA
-87 ERVGARLHP
+87 ERVGARLYP
-96 VHPTRESVFGIPC
+96 VHPTRESVFGRPC
-109 APSVAALPEQVD
+109 SPSVAALPEQVD
-121 LAVLLLSDPLPVIG
+121 LAVLLVGDPLPVIE
-135 ELAEAKVK
+135 ELAQAKVK

-161 AQERLAAAVARADGL
+161 AQARLAAAVERSGL

-188 ERFREDLDG
+188 EEFRDDLDG

-205 SGHQGRPLFSL
+205 SGHQGRPVYTL
-216 QELGIRLSHW
+216 QELGVRLSHW

-241 SYFAERPEV
+241 AYFSQRPEV
-250 GAIAAYVEG
+250 GAIACYVEG
-259 LKDGRAFLLAADRA
+259 LKDGRSFLLAADRA
-273 ARRGVPVVA
+273 ARAGVPVVA

-290 GARTAASHT
+290 GARMAASHT
-299 GKLTGADAVVD
+299 GKLTGADQVVD
-310 AAMRQYG
+310 AAMRQFG

-322 GLDELQDTAT
+322 GLDELQDTAA
-332 LLARARRHRV
+332 LLARARK
-342 PDSSASAPSAP
+342 PLAD
-353 ASSAPGSAMSSPAAS
+353 
-368 SPAVSRPALPRPEG
+368 G

-396 ADLATEAGLP
+396 SDLATGAGLK
-406 LPTLSEAKQA
+406 LPVLSEEKQA
-416 ELHQWIPDYLSVANP
+416 ELHTWIPGYLNVANP

-439 GDWRGPRILDA
+439 GDWRGRKIIDA
-450 ILDDPAV
+450 ILADPGV

-470 MSDKLAQDL
+470 MSDRLAQDL
-479 VAAAERTDK
+479 VDAAEATDK

-495 SPVGTEAAYRETLL
+495 SPVGTEAAYRTTLL

-514 ATFRTFANCITA
+514 ATFRTFGNCITA
-526 VRAHLDHTRFTAAY
+526 VKAYLEHHRFAASY

-546 APRSPSPSFRKAQ
+546 APRTPSPSFRKAQ

-565 QQLSEH
+565 HQLSEH

-599 ASLVGYPVVMKAS
+599 AGLVGYPVVMKAS
-612 GASIAHKTELG
+612 GAQLGHKTELG
-623 LVKIG
+623 LVKVG
-628 LTSASQIRD
+628 LTSASQVRD

-650 VSLDGVLVCQ
+650 VELDGILVCQ
-660 MVERGVEMVVGVTH
+660 MIERGVEMMVGVTQ
-674 DDLFGPTV
+674 DALFGPTV

-694 RDSAVRVP
+694 HDAAVRVP

-709 HAMLAELRGRALLGG
+709 RAMLGELRGRALLEG
-724 VRGAP
+724 VRGGP
-729 PADVDALVEVVL
+729 PVDVDSLVEVVL

-752 QIAELDINPLMVL
+752 DLCELDINPLMVL
-765 PRGQGAV
+765 GRGQGAV
-772 ALDALAACR
+772 ALDALAVCR

>member
-21 CGEHPAQAVH
+21 CGERPGPAVH
-31 GRPAG
+31 GRPAQE
-36 AGDLDVSGRPLYAAV
+36 GDLDVSGRPLHADV
-51 PDLDRFFRP
+51 PDLDHFFRP
-60 ESVAVVGASDTE
+60 RSVAVIGASDAE
-72 GRPNTG
+72 GRPHTG
-78 ITRQLLAWS
+78 VTRQLADWAD
-87 ERVGARLHP
+87 RVGARLYP
-96 VHPTRESVFGIPC
+96 VHPSRPSVFGLPC
-109 APSVAALPEQVD
+109 SPSVADLPEQVD
-121 LAVLLLSDPLPVIG
+121 LAVVLVGDPLPVLE
-135 ELAEAKVK
+135 ELAEAKAR
-143 FAVAFASGF
+143 FAVVFASGF
-152 AETGAEGAA
+152 AETGPEGEA
-161 AQERLAAAVARADGL
+161 AQRRLAAAVERSGL

-188 ERFREDLDG
+188 EHFREDLDG

-205 SGHQGRPLFSL
+205 SGHQGRPVFAL

-226 APTGNEADLETADFI
+226 APTGNEADLETADFL
-241 SYFAERPEV
+241 SYFAEQPGI
-250 GAIAAYVEG
+250 GAIACYLEG
-259 LKDGRAFLLAADRA
+259 LKDGRSFLLAADRA

-299 GKLTGADAVVD
+299 GKLTGADTVVD
-310 AAMRQYG
+310 AALRQFG

-322 GLDELQDTAT
+322 GLDELQDTAA
-332 LLARARRHRV
+332 LLARA
-342 PDSSASAPSAP
+342 
-353 ASSAPGSAMSSPAAS
+353 
-368 SPAVSRPALPRPEG
+368 PRPPRSDG
-382 VVVYSISGGTGAHF
+382 VAVYSISGGTGAHV
-396 ADLATEAGLP
+396 ADLATEAGLR
-406 LPTLSEAKQA
+406 LPPLSEAKQT
-416 ELHQWIPDYLSVANP
+416 ELHQWIPEYLNVANP

-439 GDWRGPRILDA
+439 GDQRGRKIIDA
-450 ILDDPAV
+450 LLADPEI

-470 MSDKLAQDL
+470 LSDRLVRDL
-479 VAAAERTDK
+479 VDAAEHTDK

-495 SPVGTEAAYRETLL
+495 SPVGTEPAYREVLL

-514 ATFRTFANCITA
+514 ATFRTVGNCLTA
-526 VRAHLDHTRFTAAY
+526 VRAYLAHHRFTTAY

-546 APRSPSPSFRKAQ
+546 APRTPSPSYRKAQ
-559 ALMRPG
+559 ALMHPG
-565 QQLSEH
+565 EQLSEH

-599 ASLVGYPVVMKAS
+599 AGLVGYPVVMKAS
-612 GASIAHKTELG
+612 GARIAHKTELG
-623 LVKIG
+623 LVKIS
-628 LTSASQIRD
+628 LTSASQVRD

-660 MVERGVEMVVGVTH
+660 MVEQGVEMVVGVTH

-694 RDSAVRVP
+694 RDTAVAVP
-702 PFGEDQA
+702 PFGEEQA
-709 HAMLAELRGRALLGG
+709 RDMLAGLRGRALLDG
-724 VRGAP
+724 VRGRP
-729 PADVDALVEVVL
+729 PADLDALVEVVL

-752 QIAELDINPLMVL
+752 QLAELDINPLMVL
-765 PRGQGAV
+765 PQGQGAV
-772 ALDALAACR
+772 ALDALAVCR

>member
-10 TTDSRRARAIA
+10 TTDSRRARVIA
-21 CGEHPAQAVH
+21 CGEQPSPVVH
-31 GRPAG
+31 GRPAEVH
-36 AGDLDVSGRPLYAAV
+36 DLDVSGRPLYAGV

-60 ESVAVVGASDTE
+60 ESVAVIGASDAE

-78 ITRQLLAWS
+78 ITRQLIAWA

-96 VHPTRESVFGIPC
+96 VHPTRQSVFGIPC
-109 APSVAALPEQVD
+109 LPSISDLPEQVD
-121 LAVLLLSDPLPVIG
+121 LAVLLVGDPLPVI
-135 ELAEAKVK
+135 EKLAEAKVK

-152 AETGAEGAA
+152 AETGAEGAL
-161 AQERLAAAVARADGL
+161 AQARLATAVAGSGL

-188 ERFREDLDG
+188 EKFRDDLDG

-205 SGHQGRPLFSL
+205 SGHQGRPVFAM
-216 QELGIRLSHW
+216 QELGVRLSHW

-241 SYFAERPEV
+241 SYFSERPEV
-250 GAIAAYVEG
+250 GAIACYVEG
-259 LKDGRAFLLAADRA
+259 LKDGRSFLLAADRA

-299 GKLTGADAVVD
+299 GKLTGADTVVD
-310 AAMRQYG
+310 AAMRQFG

-322 GLDELQDTAT
+322 GLDELQDTAA
-332 LLARARRHRV
+332 LLARAR
-342 PDSSASAPSAP
+342 APQAD
-353 ASSAPGSAMSSPAAS
+353 
-368 SPAVSRPALPRPEG
+368 G

-396 ADLATEAGLP
+396 ADLASGAGLS
-406 LPTLSEAKQA
+406 LPTLSPDKQA
-416 ELHQWIPDYLSVANP
+416 ELHEWIPEYLNVANP

-439 GDWRGPRILDA
+439 GDWRGRKIIDA
-450 ILDDPAV
+450 ILADPSV

-479 VAAAERTDK
+479 VDAAEQTDK

-526 VRAHLDHTRFTAAY
+526 VRAYLDHHRFAASY

-546 APRSPSPSFRKAQ
+546 APRTPSPSFRKAQ

-599 ASLVGYPVVMKAS
+599 ASLIGYPLVMKAS
-612 GASIAHKTELG
+612 GAQIAHKTELG
-623 LVKIG
+623 LVKLP
-628 LTSASQIRD
+628 LTSASQVRD

-644 IARYED
+644 IARYEGI
-650 VSLDGVLVCQ
+650 SLDGVLVCQ

-674 DDLFGPTV
+674 DELFGPTV

-694 RDSAVRVP
+694 RDTAVRVP
-702 PFGEDQA
+702 PFGDDQA
-709 HAMLAELRGRALLGG
+709 RAMLAELRGRALLDG

-729 PADVDALVEVVL
+729 PVDIDALVEVVI

-752 QIAELDINPLMVL
+752 DISELDINPLMVL
-765 PRGQGAV
+765 GRGQGAV
-772 ALDALAACR
+772 ALDALVMCR

>member
-10 TTDSRRARAIA
+10 TTDSRRARVIA
-21 CGEHPAQAVH
+21 CGEQPSPVVH
-31 GRPAG
+31 GRPAE
-36 AGDLDVSGRPLYAAV
+36 ADDLDVSGRPLYAGV

-60 ESVAVVGASDTE
+60 GSVAVIGASDTE

-78 ITRQLLAWS
+78 ITRQLLTWA

-96 VHPTRESVFGIPC
+96 VHPTRQSVFGIPC
-109 APSVAALPEQVD
+109 SPSVADLSEPVD
-121 LAVLLLSDPLPVIG
+121 LAVLLVADPLPVI
-135 ELAEAKVK
+135 EQLAEAKVK

-152 AETGAEGAA
+152 AETGEAGAA
-161 AQERLAAAVARADGL
+161 AQARLASAVGRSGL

-188 ERFREDLDG
+188 EKFREDLDG

-205 SGHQGRPLFSL
+205 SGHQGRPVFTM
-216 QELGIRLSHW
+216 QELGVRLSHW

-250 GAIAAYVEG
+250 GAIACYIEG
-259 LKDGRAFLLAADRA
+259 LKDGRSFLLAADRA

-322 GLDELQDTAT
+322 GLDELQDTAA
-332 LLARARRHRV
+332 LLARAR
-342 PDSSASAPSAP
+342 APQAD
-353 ASSAPGSAMSSPAAS
+353 
-368 SPAVSRPALPRPEG
+368 G
-382 VVVYSISGGTGAHF
+382 VVVYAISGGTGAHF
-396 ADLATEAGLP
+396 ADLASEAGLH
-406 LPTLSEAKQA
+406 LPALSDTKQA
-416 ELHQWIPDYLSVANP
+416 ELHQWIPEYLNGTNP

-439 GDWRGPRILDA
+439 GDWRGRKIIDA
-450 ILDDPAV
+450 ILADPAV

-479 VAAAERTDK
+479 VDAAEETDK

-526 VRAHLDHTRFTAAY
+526 VRAHLDHARFTASY

-546 APRSPSPSFRKAQ
+546 APRTPSPSFRKAQ

-576 LRAYGI
+576 LRAYGV

-612 GASIAHKTELG
+612 GAQIAHKTELG

-628 LTSASQIRD
+628 LTSASQVRD

-644 IARYED
+644 IARYEGI
-650 VSLDGVLVCQ
+650 SLDGVLVCQ
-660 MVERGVEMVVGVTH
+660 MVERGVELVVGVTH
-674 DDLFGPTV
+674 DQLFGPTV

-694 RDSAVRVP
+694 RDVAVRVP

-709 HAMLAELRGRALLGG
+709 RAMLGELRGRALLDG
-724 VRGAP
+724 VRGGP
-729 PADVDALVEVVL
+729 PVDVDALVEVVI

-752 QIAELDINPLMVL
+752 DLAELDINPLMVL

-772 ALDALAACR
+772 ALDALAVCR

>member
-10 TTDSRRARAIA
+10 TTHSRPARVVA
-21 CGEHPAQAVH
+21 CGEHPPHTVH
-31 GRPAG
+31 GISEPDGADGPRHLNGGGGAAG
-36 AGDLDVSGRPLYAAV
+36 SAGNDLDVSGRPLHAPV

-60 ESVAVVGASDTE
+60 ESVAVVGASDRE

-78 ITRQLLAWS
+78 ITRQLVAWA

-96 VHPTRESVFGIPC
+96 VNPGRERVFGLAC
-109 APSVAALPEQVD
+109 HPSVAALPETVD
-121 LAVLLLSDPLPVIG
+121 LAVLLVGDPLPVID
-135 ELAEAKVK
+135 ELDRAKVK

-152 AETGAEGAA
+152 AETGQDGAA
-161 AQERLAAAVARADGL
+161 AQARLAEAVARSGL

-188 ERFREDLDG
+188 ERFRDDLEG

-205 SGHQGRPLFSL
+205 SGHQGRPVFTL
-216 QELGIRLSHW
+216 QELGVRLSHW
-226 APTGNEADLETADFI
+226 APTGNEADLETADFL
-241 SYFAERPEV
+241 SYFASRPEV

-259 LKDGRAFLLAADRA
+259 LKDGRSFLLAADRA
-273 ARRGVPVVA
+273 ARNRVPVVV

-299 GKLTGADAVVD
+299 GKLTGADEVVD
-310 AAMRQYG
+310 AALRQFG

-322 GLDELQDTAT
+322 GLDELQDTAA
-332 LLARARRHRV
+332 LLARARK
-342 PDSSASAPSAP
+342 PLA
-353 ASSAPGSAMSSPAAS
+353 
-368 SPAVSRPALPRPEG
+368 EG
-382 VVVYSISGGTGAHF
+382 VAVYSISGGTGAHF
-396 ADLATEAGLP
+396 ADLATAAGLT
-406 LPTLSEAKQA
+406 LPTLSDAKQA
-416 ELHQWIPDYLSVANP
+416 ELHQWIPDYLRVANP
-431 VDNGGHPV
+431 IDNGGHPV
-439 GDWRGPRILDA
+439 GDWRGRKIIDA
-450 ILDDPAV
+450 LLADPAV

-479 VAAAERTDK
+479 VDAAERTDK

-495 SPVGTEAAYRETLL
+495 SPVGTEDAYRRTLL

-526 VRAHLDHTRFTAAY
+526 VRAYLDHHRFTADY
-540 RSPFDE
+540 RSPFAD
-546 APRSPSPSFRKAQ
+546 APRAASPAVRKARLLLQ
-559 ALMRPG
+559 PG

-571 AAKQL
+571 GAKQL

-599 ASLVGYPVVMKAS
+599 ASQVGYPVVMKGS
-612 GASIAHKTELG
+612 GPQLAHKTELG
-623 LVKIG
+623 LVKVG
-628 LTSASQIRD
+628 LTSASQVRD

-650 VSLDGVLVCQ
+650 QPLDGVLVCQ
-660 MVERGVEMVVGVTH
+660 MVEQGVEMVVGVTP
-674 DDLFGPTV
+674 DPLFGPTV
-682 TVGLG
+682 SVGLG

-694 RDSAVRVP
+694 HDIVVGVP
-702 PFGEDQA
+702 PFGEDRA
-709 HAMLAELRGRALLGG
+709 RAMLRELRGHALLEG
-724 VRGAP
+724 VRGMP
-729 PADVDALVEVVL
+729 PADTDALVETVL
-741 RVQRMALELGD
+741 RVQRMALELDGEL
-752 QIAELDINPLMVL
+752 AELDLNPLVVL

-772 ALDALAACR
+772 ALDALAICH

>member
-10 TTDSRRARAIA
+10 TTDFRARVEA
-21 CGEHPAQAVH
+21 CGETPRTAVH
-31 GRPAG
+31 SSAAPSADD
-36 AGDLDVSGRPLYAAV
+36 AIPVDVSGRPLHADV

-60 ESVAVVGASDTE
+60 ESVAVIGASDAD

-78 ITRQLLAWS
+78 ITRQLIAWA
-87 ERVGARLHP
+87 ERVGARIHP
-96 VHPTRESVFGIPC
+96 VHPTRATVFGLAC
-109 APSVAALPEQVD
+109 HASVADLPEQVD
-121 LAVLLLSDPLPVIG
+121 LAVLLVSDPLPVIE
-135 ELAEAKVK
+135 ELADTKVK

-152 AETGAEGAA
+152 AETGDAGAA
-161 AQERLAAAVARADGL
+161 AQERLAAAVERSGL

-188 ERFREDLDG
+188 EEFRDDLDG

-205 SGHQGRPLFSL
+205 SGHQGRPVYTL

-226 APTGNEADLETADFI
+226 APTGNEADLETSDFI
-241 SYFAERPEV
+241 SYFAEQPEV
-250 GAIAAYVEG
+250 GAIACYVEG
-259 LKDGRAFLLAADRA
+259 LKDGRSFLLAADRA
-273 ARRGVPVVA
+273 ARNGVPVVA

-290 GARTAASHT
+290 GARMAASHT
-299 GKLTGADAVVD
+299 GKLTGADTVVD
-310 AAMRQYG
+310 AAMRQFG

-322 GLDELQDTAT
+322 GLDELQDTAA
-332 LLARARRHRV
+332 LLARARR
-342 PDSSASAPSAP
+342 
-353 ASSAPGSAMSSPAAS
+353 
-368 SPAVSRPALPRPEG
+368 PRADG

-396 ADLATEAGLP
+396 SDLATEAGLT
-406 LPTLSEAKQA
+406 LPTLSQAKQD
-416 ELHQWIPDYLSVANP
+416 ELHQWIPPYLNVANP

-439 GDWRGPRILDA
+439 GDWRGRKIIDA
-450 ILDDPAV
+450 ILADPEV

-470 MSDKLAQDL
+470 MSDRLAQDL
-479 VAAAERTDK
+479 ADAAERTDK
-488 LVCVVWG
+488 LICVIWG
-495 SPVGTEAAYRETLL
+495 SPVGTEDAYRTTLL

-514 ATFRTFANCITA
+514 ATFRTFGNCITA
-526 VRAHLDHTRFTAAY
+526 VRAYLGHHRFTTGY
-540 RSPFDE
+540 RSPFDD
-546 APRSPSPSFRKAQ
+546 APRTPSPSYRKAQ

-599 ASLVGYPVVMKAS
+599 AGLVGYPVVMKAS
-612 GASIAHKTELG
+612 GPQLGHKTELG

-644 IARYED
+644 IARYEN
-650 VSLDGVLVCQ
+650 VPLDGILVCQ
-660 MVERGVEMVVGVTH
+660 MVERGVEMVVGITQ

-694 RDSAVRVP
+694 HDAAVRVP

-709 HAMLAELRGRALLGG
+709 RAMLTELRGHALLEG

-729 PADVDALVEVVL
+729 PADVDALVEVIL
-741 RVQRMALELGD
+741 RIQRMALEFGGELS
-752 QIAELDINPLMVL
+752 ELDINPLMVL

-772 ALDALAACR
+772 ALDALAICR

>member
-10 TTDSRRARAIA
+10 TTDFRARVVA
-21 CGEHPAQAVH
+21 CGEEPHAAVH
-31 GRPAG
+31 SMA
-36 AGDLDVSGRPLYAAV
+36 AAAAEGDLDVSGRPLHAPV

-60 ESVAVVGASDTE
+60 ESVAVIGASDTE

-78 ITRQLLAWS
+78 ITRQLIAWS
-87 ERVGARLHP
+87 ERVGARLYP
-96 VHPTRESVFGIPC
+96 VHPTRETVFGRAC
-109 APSVAALPEQVD
+109 APSVADLPEQVD
-121 LAVLLLSDPLPVIG
+121 LAVLLVGDPLPVIE
-135 ELAEAKVK
+135 ELAQAKVK

-161 AQERLAAAVARADGL
+161 AQARLAAAVERSGL

-188 ERFREDLDG
+188 EEFRDDLDG

-205 SGHQGRPLFSL
+205 SGHQGRPVYTL
-216 QELGIRLSHW
+216 QELGVRLSHW

-241 SYFAERPEV
+241 AYFSQRPEV
-250 GAIAAYVEG
+250 GAIACYVEG
-259 LKDGRAFLLAADRA
+259 LKDGRSFLLAADRA
-273 ARRGVPVVA
+273 ARAGVPVVA

-290 GARTAASHT
+290 GARMAASHT
-299 GKLTGADAVVD
+299 GKLTGADQVVD
-310 AAMRQYG
+310 AAMRQFG

-322 GLDELQDTAT
+322 GLDELQDTAA
-332 LLARARRHRV
+332 LLARARK
-342 PDSSASAPSAP
+342 PLAD
-353 ASSAPGSAMSSPAAS
+353 
-368 SPAVSRPALPRPEG
+368 G

-396 ADLATEAGLP
+396 SDLATGAGLS
-406 LPTLSEAKQA
+406 LPVLSEDKQA
-416 ELHQWIPDYLSVANP
+416 ELHTWIPGYLNVANP

-439 GDWRGPRILDA
+439 GDWRGRKIIDA
-450 ILDDPAV
+450 ILADPEV

-479 VAAAERTDK
+479 VDAAEATDK

-495 SPVGTEAAYRETLL
+495 SPVGTEDAYRTTLL

-514 ATFRTFANCITA
+514 ATFRTFGNCITA
-526 VRAHLDHTRFTAAY
+526 VKAYLDHHHFAASY

-546 APRSPSPSFRKAQ
+546 APRTPSPSFRKAQ

-565 QQLSEH
+565 HQLSEH

-599 ASLVGYPVVMKAS
+599 AGLVGYPVVMKAS
-612 GASIAHKTELG
+612 GARLAHKTELG
-623 LVKIG
+623 LVKVG
-628 LTSASQIRD
+628 LTSASQVRD

-650 VSLDGVLVCQ
+650 IELDGILVCQ
-660 MVERGVEMVVGVTH
+660 MVERGVEMMVGVTQ
-674 DDLFGPTV
+674 DALFGPTV

-694 RDSAVRVP
+694 HDAAVRVP

-709 HAMLAELRGRALLGG
+709 RAMLGELRGRALLEG
-724 VRGAP
+724 VRGGP
-729 PADVDALVEVVL
+729 PVDVDALVEVVL

-752 QIAELDINPLMVL
+752 DLSELDINPLMVL
-765 PRGQGAV
+765 GRGQGAV
-772 ALDALAACR
+772 ALDALAVCR

>member
-10 TTDSRRARAIA
+10 TTDSRRARVIA
-21 CGEHPAQAVH
+21 CGEQPSPVVH
-31 GRPAG
+31 GRPADVD
-36 AGDLDVSGRPLYAAV
+36 DLDVSGRPLYAGV

-60 ESVAVVGASDTE
+60 ESLAVIGASDAE

-78 ITRQLLAWS
+78 ITRQLLAWA

-96 VHPTRESVFGIPC
+96 VHPTREAVFGIPC
-109 APSVAALPEQVD
+109 FPSVADLPEQVD
-121 LAVLLLSDPLPVIG
+121 LAVLLVADPLPVV
-135 ELAEAKVK
+135 EQLAEAKVK

-152 AETGAEGAA
+152 AETGEAGAE
-161 AQERLAAAVARADGL
+161 AQARLTAAVRRGGL

-188 ERFREDLDG
+188 ENFREDLDG

-205 SGHQGRPLFSL
+205 SGHQGRPVFAL

-241 SYFAERPEV
+241 SYFSERPEV
-250 GAIAAYVEG
+250 GAIACYVEG
-259 LKDGRAFLLAADRA
+259 LKDGRSFLLAADRA

-299 GKLTGADAVVD
+299 GKLTGADTVVD

-322 GLDELQDTAT
+322 GLDQLQDTSA
-332 LLARARRHRV
+332 LLARARRPV
-342 PDSSASAPSAP
+342 AD
-353 ASSAPGSAMSSPAAS
+353 
-368 SPAVSRPALPRPEG
+368 G
-382 VVVYSISGGTGAHF
+382 VAVYSISGGTGAHF
-396 ADLATEAGLP
+396 ADLATEAGLR
-406 LPTLSEAKQA
+406 LPQLSTARQT
-416 ELHQWIPDYLSVANP
+416 ELHQWIPDYLNVANP
-431 VDNGGHPV
+431 VDSGGHPV
-439 GDWRGPRILDA
+439 GDWRGRKIIDA
-450 ILDDPAV
+450 ILADPAV
-457 GVLICP
+457 GVLVCP

-479 VAAAERTDK
+479 VDAAEQTDK
-488 LVCVVWG
+488 LVCVIWG

-514 ATFRTFANCITA
+514 ATFRTFANCVSA
-526 VRAHLDHTRFTAAY
+526 VRAHLDHARFTASY

-546 APRSPSPSFRKAQ
+546 APRTPSPSFRKAR

-565 QQLSEH
+565 EALSEH
-571 AAKQL
+571 AAKLL

-599 ASLVGYPVVMKAS
+599 AGLVGYPVVMKAS
-612 GASIAHKTELG
+612 GGQIAHKTELG

-628 LTSASQIRD
+628 LTSASQVRD

-644 IARYED
+644 IARYEGVD
-650 VSLDGVLVCQ
+650 LDGVLVCQ

-674 DDLFGPTV
+674 DELFGPTV

-694 RDSAVRVP
+694 RDTAVRVP
-702 PFGEDQA
+702 PFGEEQA
-709 HAMLAELRGRALLGG
+709 RDMLTELRGRALLDG
-724 VRGAP
+724 VRGRP
-729 PADVDALVEVVL
+729 PADLDALVEVVL

-752 QIAELDINPLMVL
+752 ELAELDINPLMVL

-772 ALDALAACR
+772 ALDALAVCGPGPEDQDVNQPLP

>member
-10 TTDSRRARAIA
+10 TTDSRRARVIA
-21 CGEHPAQAVH
+21 CGEQRPGPAVH
-31 GRPAG
+31 GRTAD
-36 AGDLDVSGRPLYAAV
+36 ADERDVSGRPLHADV

-60 ESVAVVGASDTE
+60 ESVAVIGASDAE

-78 ITRQLLAWS
+78 ITRQLLDWA
-87 ERVGARLHP
+87 ERVGARVHP
-96 VHPTRESVFGIPC
+96 VHPTRPSVFGTAC
-109 APSVAALPEQVD
+109 VPSVADLPEQVD
-121 LAVLLLSDPLPVIG
+121 LAVLLVADPLPVIE
-135 ELAEAKVK
+135 ELTEAKVR

-152 AETGAEGAA
+152 AETGEEGAA
-161 AQERLAAAVARADGL
+161 AQVRLAAAVRRSGL

-188 ERFREDLDG
+188 ERFRDDLDG

-205 SGHQGRPLFSL
+205 SGHQGRPVFAA

-226 APTGNEADLETADFI
+226 APTGNEADLESADFI
-241 SYFAERPEV
+241 SYFAGLPEV
-250 GAIAAYVEG
+250 GAIACYVEG

-282 VKVGRTET
+282 VKVGRTEA

-299 GKLTGADAVVD
+299 GKLTGADDVID
-310 AAMRQYG
+310 AALRQYG

-322 GLDELQDTAT
+322 GLDELQDTAA
-332 LLARARRHRV
+332 LLARAR
-342 PDSSASAPSAP
+342 APRAD
-353 ASSAPGSAMSSPAAS
+353 
-368 SPAVSRPALPRPEG
+368 G
-382 VVVYSISGGTGAHF
+382 VVVYSISGGTGAHV
-396 ADLATEAGLP
+396 ADLAAGLGLE
-406 LPTLSEAKQA
+406 LPVLSAARQA
-416 ELHQWIPDYLSVANP
+416 ELHQWIPEYLSVANP

-439 GDWRGPRILDA
+439 GDLRGRKIIDA
-450 ILDDPAV
+450 ILADPAV

-470 MSDKLAQDL
+470 LSDRLVRDL
-479 VAAAERTDK
+479 TDAAEATDK

-495 SPVGTEAAYRETLL
+495 SPVGTEPAYREVLL

-514 ATFRTFANCITA
+514 ATFRTVGNCLTA
-526 VRAHLDHTRFTAAY
+526 VRAYLDHHRFVRSY
-540 RSPFDE
+540 HSPFDE
-546 APRSPSPSFRKAQ
+546 APRTPSPSYRKAL
-559 ALMRPG
+559 ALMQPG
-565 QQLSEH
+565 RQLSEH

-599 ASLVGYPVVMKAS
+599 AGLVGYPVVMKAS
-612 GASIAHKTELG
+612 GAQIAHKTELG
-623 LVKIG
+623 LVKVG
-628 LTSASQIRD
+628 LTSASQVRD

-644 IARYED
+644 IARYEG
-650 VSLDGVLVCQ
+650 VALDGVLVCQ

-674 DDLFGPTV
+674 DALFGPTV

-694 RDSAVRVP
+694 HDAAVRVP
-702 PFGEDQA
+702 PFGEEQA
-709 HAMLAELRGRALLGG
+709 RDMLAELRGRALLDG
-724 VRGAP
+724 VRGRP
-729 PADVDALVEVVL
+729 PADLEALVEVVL

-752 QIAELDINPLMVL
+752 QLAELDINPLMVL
-765 PRGQGAV
+765 PEGQGAV
-772 ALDALAACR
+772 ALDALAVCR

>member
-1 MLGSTHGTL
+1 MLGSTYGTF
-10 TTDSRRARAIA
+10 TPDPRRARAVA
-21 CGEHPAQAVH
+21 CGSLPAATVH
-31 GRPAG
+31 GRTATP
-36 AGDLDVSGRPLYAAV
+36 GDLDVSGRPLYADV

-60 ESVAVVGASDTE
+60 ESVAVIGASDAE
-72 GRPNTG
+72 GRPHTG
-78 ITRQLLAWS
+78 ITRRLVAWA

-96 VHPTRESVFGIPC
+96 VHPSRPAVFGIPC
-109 APSVAALPEQVD
+109 ARSVAELPGPVD
-121 LAVLLLSDPLPVIG
+121 VAVVLVRDPLPVVE
-135 ELAEAKVK
+135 ELAEAKAR
-143 FAVAFASGF
+143 FAVVFASGF
-152 AETGAEGAA
+152 AETGAAGAA
-161 AQERLAAAVARADGL
+161 AQDRLAAAVGRSGL

-188 ERFREDLDG
+188 EEFREDLRG

-205 SGHQGRPLFSL
+205 SGHQGRPVFTL

-226 APTGNEADLETADFI
+226 APTGNEADLETADFL
-241 SYFAERPEV
+241 SYFAEQPDV

-299 GKLTGADAVVD
+299 GKLTGADTVVD
-310 AAMRQYG
+310 AAMRQFG

-322 GLDELQDTAT
+322 GLDELQDTAA
-332 LLARARRHRV
+332 LLARAR
-342 PDSSASAPSAP
+342 P
-353 ASSAPGSAMSSPAAS
+353 
-368 SPAVSRPALPRPEG
+368 PRADG
-382 VVVYSISGGTGAHF
+382 VAVYSISGGTGAHF
-396 ADLATEAGLP
+396 ADLATAAGLR
-406 LPTLSEAKQA
+406 LPTLPETRQT
-416 ELHQWIPDYLSVANP
+416 ELHQWIPHDLNVSNP
-431 VDNGGHPV
+431 IDNGGHPV
-439 GDWRGPRILDA
+439 GDWRGRKIIDA
-450 ILDDPAV
+450 ILADPAI

-470 MSDKLAQDL
+470 MSDKLAEDL
-479 VAAAERTDK
+479 VAAAETTDK
-488 LVCVVWG
+488 LICVVWG
-495 SPVGTEAAYRETLL
+495 SPVGTEEAYRTTLL

-514 ATFRTFANCITA
+514 ATFRTFANCVTA
-526 VRAHLDHTRFTAAY
+526 VRAYVDHHHFTAAY

-546 APRSPSPSFRKAQ
+546 APRTASPSYRKAE

-565 QQLSEH
+565 RQLSEH

-599 ASLVGYPVVMKAS
+599 AGQVGYPVVMKAS
-612 GASIAHKTELG
+612 GARIAHKTELG
-623 LVKIG
+623 LVRIG
-628 LTSASQIRD
+628 LTSASQVRD
-637 AYRELTD
+637 AYRDLTD

-650 VSLDGVLVCQ
+650 IDLDGVLVCQ
-660 MVERGVEMVVGVTH
+660 MVERGVEMVVGVSQ
-674 DDLFGPTV
+674 DPLFGPTV

-694 RDSAVRVP
+694 HDTSVRVP

-709 HAMLAELRGRALLGG
+709 RAMLDELRGRALLDG

-729 PADVDALVEVVL
+729 PSDLDALVEVVL
-741 RVQRMALELGD
+741 RVQRMALELEGRL
-752 QIAELDINPLMVL
+752 AELDINPLMVL
-765 PRGQGAV
+765 GRGQGAV
-772 ALDALAACR
+772 ALDALVRCG

>member
-10 TTDSRRARAIA
+10 TTDSRRARVLA
-21 CGEHPAQAVH
+21 CGEQRPGPAVH
-31 GRPAG
+31 GRADE
-36 AGDLDVSGRPLYAAV
+36 ADDRDVSGRPLYSDV
-51 PDLDRFFRP
+51 PDLARFFRP
-60 ESVAVVGASDTE
+60 ESVAVIGASDTE

-78 ITRQLLAWS
+78 ITRQLLGWA
-87 ERVGARLHP
+87 ERVGARVHP
-96 VHPTRESVFGIPC
+96 VHPTRPSVFGIPC
-109 APSVAALPEQVD
+109 SASVADLPEQVD
-121 LAVLLLSDPLPVIG
+121 LAVLLVADPLPVV
-135 ELAEAKVK
+135 EQLAEAKVK

-152 AETGAEGAA
+152 AETGEAGAE
-161 AQERLAAAVARADGL
+161 AQRRLADAVRRSGL
-176 RLLGPNTNLNAF
+176 RMLGPNTNLNAF
-188 ERFREDLDG
+188 ERFREDLAG

-205 SGHQGRPLFSL
+205 SGHQGRPVFAL

-250 GAIAAYVEG
+250 GAIACYVEG

-273 ARRGVPVVA
+273 ARRKVPVVA
-282 VKVGRTET
+282 VKVGRTEA

-299 GKLTGADAVVD
+299 GKLTGADDVVD

-322 GLDELQDTAT
+322 GLDELQDTAA
-332 LLARARRHRV
+332 LLARAR
-342 PDSSASAPSAP
+342 APHAD
-353 ASSAPGSAMSSPAAS
+353 
-368 SPAVSRPALPRPEG
+368 G
-382 VVVYSISGGTGAHF
+382 VVVYSISGGTGAHV
-396 ADLATEAGLP
+396 ADLAAGLGLR
-406 LPTLSEAKQA
+406 LPTLPESRQA
-416 ELHQWIPDYLSVANP
+416 ELHQWIPEYLSVANP

-439 GDWRGPRILDA
+439 GDWRGRKIIDTILA
-450 ILDDPAV
+450 DPEV

-463 ITGPFPP
+463 VTGPFPP
-470 MSDKLAQDL
+470 LSDRLVRDL
-479 VAAAERTDK
+479 VDAAEETDK

-495 SPVGTEAAYRETLL
+495 SPVGTEPAYREVLL

-514 ATFRTFANCITA
+514 ATFRTVGNCLTA
-526 VRAHLDHTRFTAAY
+526 VRAWLGHHHFVSDY

-546 APRSPSPSFRKAQ
+546 APRTPSPSFRKAD

-599 ASLVGYPVVMKAS
+599 AGQVGYPVVMKAS
-612 GASIAHKTELG
+612 GAQIAHKTELG

-628 LTSASQIRD
+628 LTSASQVRD

-644 IARYED
+644 IARYEG

-660 MVERGVEMVVGVTH
+660 MVEQGVEMVVGVTH
-674 DDLFGPTV
+674 DELFGPTV

-694 RDSAVRVP
+694 RDAAVRVP
-702 PFGEDQA
+702 PFGEEQA
-709 HAMLAELRGRALLGG
+709 RDMLAELRGRALLDG
-724 VRGAP
+724 VRGRP

-741 RVQRMALELGD
+741 RVQRMALELGE
-752 QIAELDINPLMVL
+752 QIAELDINPLLVL

-772 ALDALAACR
+772 ALDALVVCR

>member
-1 MLGSTHGTL
+1 MLGSTHGTF
-10 TTDSRRARAIA
+10 TTDLRARVVA
-21 CGEHPAQAVH
+21 CGEEPTGIVH
-31 GRPAG
+31 GVTAAP
-36 AGDLDVSGRPLYAAV
+36 GDQDVSGRPLHAPV

-60 ESVAVVGASDTE
+60 GSVAVVGASDTE

-78 ITRQLLAWS
+78 ITRQLLAWA
-87 ERVGARLHP
+87 ERVGARLVP
-96 VHPTRESVFGIPC
+96 VHPTRTSVFGIDC
-109 APSVAALPEQVD
+109 VPSVAALTEPVD
-121 LAVLLLSDPLPVIG
+121 LAVLLVADPLPVIE
-135 ELAEAKVK
+135 ELADTKVR

-152 AETGAEGAA
+152 AETGEAGAA
-161 AQERLAAAVARADGL
+161 AQERLAAAVRRSGL

-188 ERFREDLDG
+188 ERFRDDLEG
-197 PAIALITQ
+197 PAVALITQ
-205 SGHQGRPLFSL
+205 SGHQGRPVFTL
-216 QELGIRLSHW
+216 QELGVRLSHW
-226 APTGNEADLETADFI
+226 APTGNEADLETSDFI
-241 SYFAERPEV
+241 SYFAGLPEV
-250 GAIAAYVEG
+250 GAIACYVEG
-259 LKDGRAFLLAADRA
+259 LKDGRSFLLAADRA
-273 ARRGVPVVA
+273 ARQGVPVVA

-299 GKLTGADAVVD
+299 GKLTGADQVVD

-322 GLDELQDTAT
+322 GLDQLQDTAT
-332 LLARARRHRV
+332 LLARARR
-342 PDSSASAPSAP
+342 PQAD
-353 ASSAPGSAMSSPAAS
+353 
-368 SPAVSRPALPRPEG
+368 G

-396 ADLATEAGLP
+396 ADLATAAGLE
-406 LPTLSEAKQA
+406 LPTLPQAKQD
-416 ELHQWIPDYLSVANP
+416 ELHQWIPEYLSVSNP

-439 GDWRGPRILDA
+439 GDWRGRKIIDA
-450 ILDDPAV
+450 ILADPSV

-479 VAAAERTDK
+479 VDAAEATDK

-495 SPVGTEAAYRETLL
+495 SPVGTEEAYRTTLL

-514 ATFRTFANCITA
+514 ATFRTFGNCIGA
-526 VRAHLDHTRFTAAY
+526 VKAYLDHHRFTLGY

-546 APRSPSPSFRKAQ
+546 APRTPSPSFRKAQ

-565 QQLSEH
+565 RRLSEH

-599 ASLVGYPVVMKAS
+599 AGLVGYPVVMKAS
-612 GASIAHKTELG
+612 GAQLAHKTELG
-623 LVKIG
+623 LVKVG
-628 LTSASQIRD
+628 LTSASQVRD

-644 IARYED
+644 IARYESID
-650 VSLDGVLVCQ
+650 LDGVLVCQ
-660 MVERGVEMVVGVTH
+660 MVGRGVEMVVGVTR
-674 DDLFGPTV
+674 DELFGPTV

-694 RDSAVRVP
+694 NDTAVRVP
-702 PFGEDQA
+702 PFGEREA
-709 HAMLAELRGRALLGG
+709 RSMLAELRGRALLEG

-741 RVQRMALELGD
+741 RVQRMALELDGD
-752 QIAELDINPLMVL
+752 LAELDINPLMVL

-772 ALDALAACR
+772 ALDALAVCR

>member
-10 TTDSRRARAIA
+10 TTDSRRTGVVA
-21 CGEHPAQAVH
+21 CGGQPAPAVH
-31 GRPAG
+31 GRPA
-36 AGDLDVSGRPLYAAV
+36 ATDDLDVSGRPLYAGV

-60 ESVAVVGASDTE
+60 ESVAVVGASDAE

-78 ITRQLLAWS
+78 ITRQLLAWAG
-87 ERVGARLHP
+87 RVGARLHP
-96 VHPTRESVFGIPC
+96 VHPARESVFGLPC
-109 APSVAALPEQVD
+109 VPSVTDLPEQVD
-121 LAVLLLSDPLPVIG
+121 LAVLLVADPLPLI
-135 ELAEAKVK
+135 EQLADAKVR

-161 AQERLAAAVARADGL
+161 AQERLAEAVRRSLRRSGPRSGL

-188 ERFREDLDG
+188 EEFRDDLEG

-205 SGHQGRPLFSL
+205 SGHQGRPLFAL

-226 APTGNEADLETADFI
+226 APTGNEADLESADFI

-250 GAIAAYVEG
+250 GAIACYLEG
-259 LKDGRAFLLAADRA
+259 LKDGRSFLLAADRA

-282 VKVGRTET
+282 VKVGRTGA

-317 VIRVD
+317 VVRVD
-322 GLDELQDTAT
+322 GLDELQDTAA
-332 LLARARRHRV
+332 LLARAR
-342 PDSSASAPSAP
+342 PP
-353 ASSAPGSAMSSPAAS
+353 AGSCD
-368 SPAVSRPALPRPEG
+368 G
-382 VVVYSISGGTGAHF
+382 VAVYSISGGTGAHF
-396 ADLATEAGLP
+396 CDLATEAGLR
-406 LPTLSEAKQA
+406 LPALSAAKQA
-416 ELHQWIPDYLSVANP
+416 ELHRWIPEYLDVTNP

-439 GDWRGPRILDA
+439 GDWRGRRIIDA
-450 ILDDPAV
+450 ILADPAV
-457 GVLICP
+457 GVLVCP

-470 MSDKLAQDL
+470 MSDRLARDL
-479 VAAAERTDK
+479 VDAAEETDK

-495 SPVGTEAAYRETLL
+495 SPVGTESAYRETLL

-526 VRAHLDHTRFTAAY
+526 VRAHLDHARFAAAY

-546 APRSPSPSFRKAQ
+546 APRTPSPSFRKAQ

-565 QQLSEH
+565 SRLSEH

-599 ASLVGYPVVMKAS
+599 AGLVGYPVVMKAS
-612 GASIAHKTELG
+612 GARLAHKTELG
-623 LVKIG
+623 LVRIG
-628 LTSASQIRD
+628 LTSASQVRD
-637 AYRELTD
+637 TYRELTD
-644 IARYED
+644 TARYED
-650 VSLDGVLVCQ
+650 VPLDGVLVCQ
-660 MVERGVEMVVGVTH
+660 MVEPGVEMVVGVAQ

-694 RDSAVRVP
+694 RDTAVRVP
-702 PFGEDQA
+702 PFGEEQA
-709 HAMLAELRGRALLGG
+709 RSMLDELRGRALLDG
-724 VRGAP
+724 VRGRP
-729 PADVDALVEVVL
+729 PADLDALVEVVL
-741 RVQRMALELGD
+741 RVQRMALELDGD
-752 QIAELDINPLMVL
+752 LSELDINPLMVL

-772 ALDALAACR
+772 ALDALAVCR

>member
-10 TTDSRRARAIA
+10 TTDSRRTRAIA
-21 CGEHPAQAVH
+21 CGERSGPVVH
-31 GRPAG
+31 GRPAQ
-36 AGDLDVSGRPLYAAV
+36 AGDLDVSGRPLHAGV

-60 ESVAVVGASDTE
+60 RSIAVIGASDAE

-78 ITRQLLAWS
+78 ITRQLADWA

-96 VHPTRESVFGIPC
+96 VHPSRPSVFGIPC
-109 APSVAALPEQVD
+109 SPSVADLPEQVD
-121 LAVLLLSDPLPVIG
+121 LAVVLVGDPLPVIE
-135 ELAEAKVK
+135 ELAEAKAR
-143 FAVAFASGF
+143 FAVVFASGF
-152 AETGAEGAA
+152 AETGPEGEA
-161 AQERLAAAVARADGL
+161 AQRRLAATVEQSGL

-188 ERFREDLDG
+188 ERFRDDLQG

-205 SGHQGRPLFSL
+205 SGHQGRPVFAL

-226 APTGNEADLETADFI
+226 APTGNEADLDSADFL
-241 SYFAERPEV
+241 SWFAEQPEV
-250 GAIAAYVEG
+250 GAIACYLEG
-259 LKDGRAFLLAADRA
+259 IKDGRSFLLAADRA
-273 ARRGVPVVA
+273 ARRRVPVVA

-310 AAMRQYG
+310 AALRQYG

-322 GLDELQDTAT
+322 GLDELQDTAA
-332 LLARARRHRV
+332 LLARAR
-342 PDSSASAPSAP
+342 P
-353 ASSAPGSAMSSPAAS
+353 
-368 SPAVSRPALPRPEG
+368 PRADG
-382 VVVYSISGGTGAHF
+382 VVVYSISGGTGAHV
-396 ADLATEAGLP
+396 ADLATAAGLS
-406 LPTLSEAKQA
+406 LPVLSEARQA
-416 ELHQWIPDYLSVANP
+416 ELHQWIPEYLSVANP

-439 GDWRGPRILDA
+439 GDERGRKIIDA
-450 ILDDPAV
+450 ILADPAV

-463 ITGPFPP
+463 VTGPFPP
-470 MSDKLAQDL
+470 LSDRLVRDL
-479 VAAAERTDK
+479 VDAAEQTDK

-495 SPVGTEAAYRETLL
+495 SPVGTEPAYREVLL

-514 ATFRTFANCITA
+514 ATFRTVGNCLTA
-526 VRAHLDHTRFTAAY
+526 VRAYLAHHRFTAAY

-546 APRSPSPSFRKAQ
+546 APRTPSPSYRKAQ
-559 ALMRPG
+559 ALMQPG
-565 QQLSEH
+565 RQLSEH

-599 ASLVGYPVVMKAS
+599 AGLVGYPVVMKAS
-612 GASIAHKTELG
+612 GARIAHKTELG

-628 LTSASQIRD
+628 LTSASQVRD

-650 VSLDGVLVCQ
+650 VALDGVLVCQ
-660 MVERGVEMVVGVTH
+660 MVEQGVEMVVGVAH

-694 RDSAVRVP
+694 RDTAVGVP
-702 PFGEDQA
+702 PFGEEQA
-709 HAMLAELRGRALLGG
+709 RDMLAGLRGRALLDG
-724 VRGAP
+724 VRGR
-729 PADVDALVEVVL
+729 PAADLDALVEVVL

-752 QIAELDINPLMVL
+752 QLAELDINPLMVL
-765 PRGQGAV
+765 PQGQGAV
-772 ALDALAACR
+772 ALDALAVCR

>member
-10 TTDSRRARAIA
+10 TTDFRARVEA
-21 CGEHPAQAVH
+21 CGETPRAAVH
-31 GRPAG
+31 SSAAPSADD
-36 AGDLDVSGRPLYAAV
+36 AVPVDVSGRPLHADV

-60 ESVAVVGASDTE
+60 ESVAVIGASDAE

-78 ITRQLLAWS
+78 ITRRLIAWA
-87 ERVGARLHP
+87 ERVGARIHP
-96 VHPTRESVFGIPC
+96 VHPTRPTVFGLAC
-109 APSVAALPEQVD
+109 HASVADLPEQVD
-121 LAVLLLSDPLPVIG
+121 LAVLLVSDPLPVIE
-135 ELAEAKVK
+135 ELADTKVK

-152 AETGAEGAA
+152 AETGGAGAA
-161 AQERLAAAVARADGL
+161 AQERLAAAVQRSGL

-188 ERFREDLDG
+188 EEFRDDLDG

-205 SGHQGRPLFSL
+205 SGHQGRPVYTL
-216 QELGIRLSHW
+216 QELGTRLSHW
-226 APTGNEADLETADFI
+226 APTGNEADLETSDFI
-241 SYFAERPEV
+241 SYFAEQPEV
-250 GAIAAYVEG
+250 GAIACYVEG
-259 LKDGRAFLLAADRA
+259 LKDGRSFLLAADRA
-273 ARRGVPVVA
+273 ARNGVPVVA

-299 GKLTGADAVVD
+299 GKLTGADTVVD
-310 AAMRQYG
+310 AAMRQFG

-322 GLDELQDTAT
+322 GLDELQDTAA
-332 LLARARRHRV
+332 LLARARR
-342 PDSSASAPSAP
+342 PKAD
-353 ASSAPGSAMSSPAAS
+353 
-368 SPAVSRPALPRPEG
+368 G

-396 ADLATEAGLP
+396 SDLATEAGLT
-406 LPTLSEAKQA
+406 LPTLSQAKQD
-416 ELHQWIPDYLSVANP
+416 ELHQWIPPYLNVANP

-439 GDWRGPRILDA
+439 GDWRGRKIIDA
-450 ILDDPAV
+450 ILADPSV

-479 VAAAERTDK
+479 VDAAEQTDK
-488 LVCVVWG
+488 LICVIWG
-495 SPVGTEAAYRETLL
+495 SPVGTEDAYRTTLL

-514 ATFRTFANCITA
+514 ATFRTFGNCITA
-526 VRAHLDHTRFTAAY
+526 VRAYLGHHRFAAGY
-540 RSPFDE
+540 RSPFED
-546 APRSPSPSFRKAQ
+546 APRTPSPSYRKAQ

-599 ASLVGYPVVMKAS
+599 AGLVGYPVVMKAS
-612 GASIAHKTELG
+612 GPQLGHKTELG

-644 IARYED
+644 IARYEN
-650 VSLDGVLVCQ
+650 VPLDGILVCQ
-660 MVERGVEMVVGVTH
+660 MVERGVEMVVGVTQ

-694 RDSAVRVP
+694 HDAAVRVP

-709 HAMLAELRGRALLGG
+709 RAMLTELRGHALLEG

-729 PADVDALVEVVL
+729 PADVDALVEVIL
-741 RVQRMALELGD
+741 RIQRMALEFGD
-752 QIAELDINPLMVL
+752 ELSELDINPLMVL

-772 ALDALAACR
+772 ALDALAICR

>member
-10 TTDSRRARAIA
+10 TTDSRRARVIA
-21 CGEHPAQAVH
+21 CGEQPGPAVH
-31 GRPAG
+31 GRPADVD
-36 AGDLDVSGRPLYAAV
+36 DLDVGGRPLYAGV

-60 ESVAVVGASDTE
+60 ESVAVIGASDAE

-78 ITRQLLAWS
+78 ITRQLMAWAG
-87 ERVGARLHP
+87 RVGARLHP
-96 VHPTRESVFGIPC
+96 VHPTRTTVFGVPC
-109 APSVAALPEQVD
+109 FPSIGDLPEQVD
-121 LAVLLLSDPLPVIG
+121 LAVVLVADPLPVI
-135 ELAEAKVK
+135 EQLAEAKVK

-152 AETGAEGAA
+152 AETGEEGAL
-161 AQERLAAAVARADGL
+161 AQAQLAAAVGRSGL

-188 ERFREDLDG
+188 ENFREDLDG

-205 SGHQGRPLFSL
+205 SGHQGRPVFAL

-250 GAIAAYVEG
+250 GAIACYVEG
-259 LKDGRAFLLAADRA
+259 LKDGRSFLLAADRA
-273 ARRGVPVVA
+273 ARRKVPVVA

-299 GKLTGADAVVD
+299 GKLTGADTVVD

-322 GLDELQDTAT
+322 GLDELQDTAA
-332 LLARARRHRV
+332 LLARAKPPV
-342 PDSSASAPSAP
+342 A
-353 ASSAPGSAMSSPAAS
+353 
-368 SPAVSRPALPRPEG
+368 EG

-396 ADLATEAGLP
+396 ADLASEAGLR
-406 LPTLSEAKQA
+406 LPQLSDAKQS
-416 ELHQWIPDYLSVANP
+416 ELHEWIPPYLSVANP

-439 GDWRGPRILDA
+439 GDWRGRKIIDA
-450 ILDDPAV
+450 ILDDPEV
-457 GVLICP
+457 GVLVCP
-463 ITGPFPP
+463 VTGPFPP
-470 MSDKLAQDL
+470 LSDKLVEDL
-479 VAAAERTDK
+479 VAAAEETDK

-495 SPVGTEAAYRETLL
+495 SPVGTEPAYRERLL

-514 ATFRTFANCITA
+514 ATFRTVGNCITA
-526 VRAHLDHTRFTAAY
+526 LRAYFSHHRFVHAY

-546 APRSPSPSFRKAQ
+546 APRTVSPSFRKAQ
-559 ALMRPG
+559 ALMSPG
-565 QQLSEH
+565 RQLSEH

-599 ASLVGYPVVMKAS
+599 AGLVGYPVVMKAS
-612 GASIAHKTELG
+612 GAQIAHKTELG
-623 LVKIG
+623 LVKVG
-628 LTSASQIRD
+628 LTSASQVRD

-650 VSLDGVLVCQ
+650 VTLDGVLVCQ
-660 MVERGVEMVVGVTH
+660 MVERGVEMVVGVTQ
-674 DDLFGPTV
+674 DELFGPTV

-694 RDSAVRVP
+694 RDVAVRVP
-702 PFGEDQA
+702 PFGEEAARD
-709 HAMLAELRGRALLGG
+709 MLGELRGRPLLDG
-724 VRGAP
+724 VRGRP
-729 PADVDALVEVVL
+729 PADLDALVEVIL

-752 QIAELDINPLMVL
+752 VLSELDINPLMVL

-772 ALDALAACR
+772 ALDALAVCR

>member
-10 TTDSRRARAIA
+10 TTDLRARVVA
-21 CGEHPAQAVH
+21 CGEQPGPAVH
-31 GRPAG
+31 GVA
-36 AGDLDVSGRPLYAAV
+36 ASEGDLDVSGRSLYAPV

-60 ESVAVVGASDTE
+60 ESVAVVGASDAE

-78 ITRQLLAWS
+78 ITRQLIRWA

-96 VHPTRESVFGIPC
+96 VHPARAAVFGLSC
-109 APSVAALPEQVD
+109 VPSVADLPEPVD
-121 LAVLLLSDPLPVIG
+121 LAVLLVRDPLPVIE
-135 ELAEAKVK
+135 ELAQAKVK

-152 AETGAEGAA
+152 AETGEEGAA
-161 AQERLAAAVARADGL
+161 AQRRLAAAVERSGL

-188 ERFREDLDG
+188 ETFRDDLEG

-205 SGHQGRPLFSL
+205 SGHQGRPVFTM
-216 QELGIRLSHW
+216 QELGVRLSHW

-241 SYFAERPEV
+241 SYFAGRPEV
-250 GAIAAYVEG
+250 GAIACYMEG
-259 LKDGRAFLLAADRA
+259 LKDGRSFLLAADRA
-273 ARRGVPVVA
+273 ARHGVPVVA

-299 GKLTGADAVVD
+299 GKLTGADQVVD

-322 GLDELQDTAT
+322 GLDELQDTAA
-332 LLARARRHRV
+332 LLARARK
-342 PDSSASAPSAP
+342 PLA
-353 ASSAPGSAMSSPAAS
+353 
-368 SPAVSRPALPRPEG
+368 EG

-396 ADLATEAGLP
+396 SDLATAAGLP
-406 LPTLSEAKQA
+406 LPPLSEARQA
-416 ELHQWIPDYLSVANP
+416 ELHQWIPEYLNVANP

-439 GDWRGPRILDA
+439 GDWRGRKIIDA
-450 ILDDPAV
+450 ILADPLV
-457 GVLICP
+457 GVLVCP

-470 MSDKLAQDL
+470 MSDRLAQDL
-479 VAAAERTDK
+479 VDAAEATDK

-495 SPVGTEAAYRETLL
+495 SPVGTEDAYRRTLL

-526 VRAHLDHTRFTAAY
+526 VKAYLGHHRFTAGY
-540 RSPFDE
+540 RSAFDE
-546 APRSPSPSFRKAQ
+546 APRTLSPSFRKAQ
-559 ALMRPG
+559 ALLRPG
-565 QQLSEH
+565 HRLSEH
-571 AAKQL
+571 GAKQL

-599 ASLVGYPVVMKAS
+599 AGLVGYPVVMKAS
-612 GASIAHKTELG
+612 APQLAHKTELG

-628 LTSASQIRD
+628 LTSASQVRD

-650 VSLDGVLVCQ
+650 IGLDGILVCQ
-660 MVERGVEMVVGVTH
+660 MVERGVEMVVGVTQ

-694 RDSAVRVP
+694 QDVAVRVP

-709 HAMLAELRGRALLGG
+709 RSMLAELRGRALLGG
-724 VRGAP
+724 VRGRP

-741 RVQRMALELGD
+741 RVQRMALELGGD
-752 QIAELDINPLMVL
+752 LSALDINPLMVL

-772 ALDALAACR
+772 ALDALAVCR

>member
-10 TTDSRRARAIA
+10 TTDFRARVEA
-21 CGEHPAQAVH
+21 CGETPRTAVH
-31 GRPAG
+31 SSAAPSADD
-36 AGDLDVSGRPLYAAV
+36 AIPVDVSGRPLHADV

-60 ESVAVVGASDTE
+60 ESVAVIGASDAD

-78 ITRQLLAWS
+78 ITRQLIAWAD
-87 ERVGARLHP
+87 RVGARIHP
-96 VHPTRESVFGIPC
+96 VHPTRPSVFGLAC
-109 APSVAALPEQVD
+109 HASVADLPEQVD
-121 LAVLLLSDPLPVIG
+121 LAVLLVSDPLPVIE
-135 ELAEAKVK
+135 ELADTKVK

-152 AETGAEGAA
+152 AETGGAGAA
-161 AQERLAAAVARADGL
+161 AQERLAAAVRRSGL

-188 ERFREDLDG
+188 EEFRDDLDG

-205 SGHQGRPLFSL
+205 SGHQGRPVYTL

-226 APTGNEADLETADFI
+226 APTGNEADLETSDFI
-241 SYFAERPEV
+241 SYFAEQPEV
-250 GAIAAYVEG
+250 GAIACYVEG
-259 LKDGRAFLLAADRA
+259 LKDGRSFLLAADRA
-273 ARRGVPVVA
+273 ARNGVPVVA

-290 GARTAASHT
+290 GARMAASHT
-299 GKLTGADAVVD
+299 GKLTGADTVVD
-310 AAMRQYG
+310 AAMRQFG

-322 GLDELQDTAT
+322 GLDELQDTAA
-332 LLARARRHRV
+332 LLARARR
-342 PDSSASAPSAP
+342 PKAD
-353 ASSAPGSAMSSPAAS
+353 
-368 SPAVSRPALPRPEG
+368 G

-396 ADLATEAGLP
+396 SDLATEAGLT
-406 LPTLSEAKQA
+406 LPTLSQAKQD
-416 ELHQWIPDYLSVANP
+416 ELHQWIPPYLNVANP

-439 GDWRGPRILDA
+439 GDWRGRKIIDA
-450 ILDDPAV
+450 ILADPSV

-470 MSDKLAQDL
+470 MSDRLAQDL
-479 VAAAERTDK
+479 VDAAEQTDK
-488 LVCVVWG
+488 LVCVIWG
-495 SPVGTEAAYRETLL
+495 SPVGTEDAYRTTLL

-514 ATFRTFANCITA
+514 ATFRTFGNCITA
-526 VRAHLDHTRFTAAY
+526 VRAYLGHHRFTARY
-540 RSPFDE
+540 RSPFED
-546 APRSPSPSFRKAQ
+546 APRTPSPSYRKAQ

-599 ASLVGYPVVMKAS
+599 AGLVGYPVVMKAS
-612 GASIAHKTELG
+612 GPQLGHKTELG

-644 IARYED
+644 IARYEN
-650 VSLDGVLVCQ
+650 VPLDGILVCQ
-660 MVERGVEMVVGVTH
+660 MVERGVEMVVGVTQ

-694 RDSAVRVP
+694 HDAAVRVP

-709 HAMLAELRGRALLGG
+709 RAMLTELRGHALLEG

-729 PADVDALVEVVL
+729 PADVDALVEVIL
-741 RVQRMALELGD
+741 RIQRMALEFGD
-752 QIAELDINPLMVL
+752 ELSELDINPLMVL

-772 ALDALAACR
+772 ALDALAICR